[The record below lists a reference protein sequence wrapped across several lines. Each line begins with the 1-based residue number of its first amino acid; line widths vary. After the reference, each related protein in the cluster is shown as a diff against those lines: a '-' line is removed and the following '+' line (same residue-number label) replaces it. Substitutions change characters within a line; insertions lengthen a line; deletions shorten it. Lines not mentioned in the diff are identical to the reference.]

1 MDQLEL
7 PADDGQTEEKFGSNP
22 SQNENIINTLGS
34 PKTTGPATPLTT
46 SSPIATSIIDENED
60 QMPAPVNDNNEVS
73 TTPPSH
79 HSVTYGDYALVTP
92 KSSRNSLGI
101 VASGGAGGGGGGG
114 GGGERGGGGV
124 GVGVGVG
131 VVVLAA
137 GVAAGAG
144 GVGAPGIANIT
155 TSSPIHSGDNNAFST
170 INIANDENPLPQN
183 LSNISDASGNNLNES
198 QLIIGNNADN
208 VVNVINMGQQQH
220 QFQLNNQNINS
231 CCNSGNSNNNNSVD
245 AQNNANRLNT
255 QPLTAA
261 VASTATNTALPAL
274 GNNSAM
280 IPQRQSLLPWGTHSR
295 SSVVNMIPYTLATS
309 VGVTN
314 QNENND
320 NNSLRPGEIVMRN
333 LFLDFTLQA
342 EKKIELVMLESADKT
357 LSKLL
362 QRGEDQ
368 QFDQLLSALGS
379 VAEHCLPSLLH
390 TLLAWHRRQLSDAEI
405 KNDLKR
411 MEKSANASKPM
422 NGIELEFQ
430 LQRREAAVEFI
441 FCLALIE
448 ILKQLPFHPG
458 HEDLVRSIENLAF
471 KHFKYKDG
479 LQNNPNAHNIHI
491 IADLYAEVIGVLA
504 QSRFSSVRKRFM
516 NELKD
521 LRAKEPSPHTTQSII
536 SLLMGMKFFR
546 VKMVPIEEFEASFQ
560 FMHECGQYFLE
571 LKDKD
576 IKHALAGLFVEIL
589 VPVAAAVKNEV
600 NVPCVKNF
608 VELLYVQTLDASTKS
623 KHRLALFPLVTCLLC
638 VSQKT
643 FFLSN
648 WHYFLAM
655 CLSNLKNRD
664 SKMSRVALESL
675 YRLLWVYMIRIKC
688 ESNSATHSRLQS
700 IVNSLFP
707 KGSKGVVPRDTPLNI
722 FVKIIQFIAQERLD
736 FAMREI
742 VYDLLCVGRSI
753 KLILNPE
760 RMSIGLRAFLVVAD
774 SLQQKDGEPPM
785 PRTVPVLPSGNTLRV
800 KKTYIN
806 KMLTDDTARSI
817 GMSTYFPHVRRVFV
831 DILRAL
837 DVHYGRPLMM
847 TNTQNQNKE
856 PDEMLSG
863 ERKPR
868 IDLFRTC
875 VAAVPRLIPDTMT
888 PQELVDLL
896 SRLTVHMDEELRMLT
911 HQSLQTLVIDFP
923 DWRQDVVHGYT
934 QFLVRDVTDTYPQL
948 LENCTRMLFVFLN
961 IWRCAI
967 NVNGNSSTGGNNLK
981 TPTASGNVAAST
993 NITIGPTNNQG
1004 LAGAGGVINVG
1015 IGKDTATSQLSS
1027 VSNAKNTNSSAT
1039 SSITSSGISTIT
1051 QTTVINMADANKKNE
1066 IPLAT
1071 TLHFVEGYALVLLC
1085 NYRPYLRKLAAMILK
1100 EVKNLMKA
1108 LCLPENEPPLLD
1120 VIDKCCPQILEK
1132 CLPHL
1137 PQTEKTAILNATQID
1152 LQWIA
1157 ERSSGVWLGGQTDD
1171 NSKSSTSTLN
1181 LSQSSAM
1188 PQQQFDPWSVC
1199 LFGFLER
1206 DRILQ
1211 KCPSVVTQAWPI
1223 CYVRVTTLYS
1233 VIDPTPVSDNRA
1245 SLLRSSAPTKKVPT
1259 ESQKDL
1265 YLRLWRNQVAM
1276 AMRLVPQIPSVAIR
1290 CASPDLSLSLQDQSD
1305 SRSLSDSLD
1314 NIPSNVFGPEGI
1326 VTRFTLPLSYGRKE
1340 ARQKRLGSSPDS
1352 LNADRSDKSALGS
1365 ASPQALYK
1373 LVVPLLR
1380 CEVADVR
1387 DAAVNALGMINHDA
1401 LKDIME
1407 ELVVYIREAVDR
1419 KQENMRRRRRRDAL
1433 RLQLVRVLEKIAE
1446 NGTFG
1451 VCTCVLERD
1460 TMSLHPT
1467 FVEYIEG
1474 AMQYLISE
1482 TDKDNISI
1490 REVKAHFCNFI
1501 RKMIKNFS
1509 LESCATLLTRDLK
1522 RNLFNLFATWCG
1534 LFSKPLGI
1542 TSQIGQTPEEEKLQF
1557 SALQAMSALLCC
1569 GHVFYTPY
1577 LSDDGII
1584 YKWLDMLLTS
1594 KDEKIYQLARDTVV
1608 LLLESNPDMGQLLEW
1623 VIDRCYTST
1632 SREADACFLALA
1644 SIFSARE
1651 YPCDHYTSVITVTL
1665 LMTGCP
1671 RVEIHSAA
1679 LLLLQIL
1686 DKRFFGSVGP
1696 LHTDNEKEDD
1706 KVGTLDVLLSSAYC
1720 RSQRFLSKQLA
1731 QLRPELTMS
1740 MFSEITHRFQT
1751 AREDVRTLLLQ
1762 CLLPWLHNMELV
1774 ATTVPPATPLSYI
1787 MYFPDSGTR
1796 GRREGAG
1803 STEAT
1808 EMILNNLFYI
1818 TAKFSDTH
1826 PRDIEELW
1834 GTLCQFWPNNLKV
1847 ILRYLVIMSGMAP
1860 NELLPYA
1867 KRVALYLARTC
1878 PDRLLD
1884 ELMAELQTVETLN
1897 CLIERTETP
1906 PFYRLTSMRKASSH
1920 SADGQPAGGIND
1932 SRIQDLTVEKG
1943 TIHTKRHSGEDPIK
1957 TGTCKSDSGI
1967 RAFTQSTNNRPP
1979 RGADKIRA
1987 ASGPS
1992 ILPRPEDILIND
2004 PELRQEEN
2012 VELRSAET
2020 GNVPPHPLPMP
2031 EYGGYFA
2038 PLTEFLPDV
2047 SLPISGFHR
2056 CNVAVMLL
2064 TEIVVDGIPGID
2076 WTLHLPLMLHILLLG
2091 LDHTRVIVREHC
2103 KQLCMNLLI
2112 VLAEHNDHLTVA
2124 RILLNSATTKLDL
2137 GLTVPSLPVIDNN
2150 FTESQ
2155 QEFDSYLYYMNPA
2168 CCVITPVTI
2177 GTNAMYAIQQQ
2188 QSTTNN
2194 NQMPYHTV
2202 NQQLIMVTNINTAQ
2216 QQQQQQQTQHQSIQH
2231 QHPQQPISQ
2240 LSNSSLQQLQPPSS
2254 SSQHQQTQQQ
2264 QQQQQQQQLSLQST
2278 TTSVV
2283 VVAASTTSG
2292 QNVGNT
2298 IQINPNTSENSEVP
2312 LIIADENAPPQP
2324 GPTMPIAHVI
2334 KSLLKFLAHDTC
2346 QPLWN
2351 YEDITAKVW
2360 SIKSAEQLSCFLRH
2374 IVKVFSDSYPQARIA
2389 ERWAQT
2395 ALQLGLSCSSRHY
2408 AGRCLQ
2414 IFRALNVPINS
2425 RMLSDILSRLVETV
2439 AEQGEDMQGYV
2450 TELLLTLEA
2459 AVDSLDSD
2467 FRPLDVMKDIFK
2479 STPNLNNKDGGTNSI
2494 LAGGKKS
2501 PSGMTPQSPN
2511 FSLQSHARS
2520 TSYSVSY
2527 CARKSSNSPCD
2538 KQVELRNRATCLDME
2553 RNMAKFGIASG
2564 SALSRSRSAQSLK
2577 MLGDTATQDDK
2588 MTILAQLFWL
2598 SVSLL
2603 ESDYEHE
2610 FLLALRLL
2618 TRVLHR
2624 LPLDRPDARD
2634 KVEKLQQQ
2642 LKWAGYP
2649 GVHALLLK
2657 GCTHVTTYEPTIT
2670 LLSQFAPLLN
2680 LPVCDPTQSCAFPMN
2695 VMALLP
2701 YMLLHFEDAN
2711 EICIRSAENIAQVS
2725 SELGAKLENLGT
2737 VMTLYSRKTFC
2748 KESFQWTKCVVK
2760 YLHDTY
2766 AHMGLHMLA
2775 FLIEVLEK
2783 GPPQIQVPVLNVM
2796 HCMLHYVD
2804 LSTQQAQTINS
2815 DLLRAI
2821 GKYLETVNWKDS
2833 LKILKLIVT
2842 RSSSLQVV
2850 PPSEGGSVGLS
2861 FSFYGT
2867 YPDSDMF
2874 CKKELAGRTMEFT
2887 FDVSQTP
2894 LIGRRILLKTEESS
2908 GSGGGGGGGG
2918 GSGTTTTIISNSTA
2932 TTTITSSSSNTSSTS
2947 NLHSQTSISK
2957 QSGNNNNNAHLNQQ
2971 QHNNTTAGTPNSPRR
2986 SASLSPADTAP
2997 LSGWKRPWMCQSR
3010 VRECLVNLLTTCGQR
3025 VGLPKSPSVIF
3036 SQSSDLMERQSSAA
3050 SSTEETSGP
3059 QGDLSSGSRRDDG
3072 QPDFTVFKDFD
3083 FLEYEDSIAGES
3095 TDNFNWGVRRHQ
3107 LFEGEEDIFNCSS
3120 GMGVSGIGGGAGG
3133 SIKGGHSSA
3142 LEDSFS
3148 DKTPILSKRRRQTAD
3163 DSSDEEAE
3171 SESPIDED
3179 HRQSFIKTTFNVGP
3193 PTSLSLRE
3201 RRRRNSVSRSDTSG
3215 SSAGDLGDITPCNAS
3230 PHLPSIIRF
3239 GAAVRDE
3246 AEENWRKQLQSML
3259 MNQPSAHTSELLL
3272 QLYRLIKE
3280 LTFKTISI
3288 SKEAK
3293 KFFTGIGSQLGNR
3306 ISLFTDLLS
3315 SRADPPRV
3323 WCSDNQTTTPRLF
3336 ETLRFNV
3343 LEIQEHLETFFD
3355 RKDQVLEC
3363 LDTVKSSCKLSLFNE
3378 NDVTVT
3384 GLDLATTS
3392 SIPYMPFDPAST
3404 EVVLDLGR
3412 ALYKLMFQLLLLI
3425 ESNHKISSNVV
3436 NHFRQTENM
3445 HDISDLYALVRDAL
3459 VRSVSEA
3466 ELEILDTSNSTT
3478 EGEHTPTPSPGLPMS
3493 NDEFESTLQELID
3506 GKKWLAAIT
3515 HVRQYKRISQM
3526 TTSNPNLT
3534 IFAYSNLDT
3543 RLKFDEMSIILNTY
3557 AQNIM
3562 KDRQEAFI
3570 VSKSDSELFEVYA
3583 ILSEN
3588 LYHVSS
3594 ALTTME
3600 INLKSY
3606 ANSAAC
3612 ITAGLRTADSSDV
3625 VTNL

>member
-1 MDQLEL
+1 MLWNFQWTPKKLKGTNQNPNEQHLSD
-7 PADDGQTEEKFGSNP
+7 PAASPSTASPANNSN
-22 SQNENIINTLGS
+22 NNAAAG
-34 PKTTGPATPLTT
+34 AATT
-46 SSPIATSIIDENED
+46 STAT
-60 QMPAPVNDNNEVS
+60 V
-73 TTPPSH
+73 TTA
-79 HSVTYGDYALVTP
+79 V
-92 KSSRNSLGI
+92 
-101 VASGGAGGGGGGG
+101 GGAGAGGAGA
-114 GGGERGGGGV
+114 
-124 GVGVGVG
+124 GVGVG
-131 VVVLAA
+131 VVTPTKSPQRNAFQEDAYQANL
-137 GVAAGAG
+137 AG
-144 GVGAPGIANIT
+144 GDSVDNIESAQLDCGNPSGGSPGQRHSINSAEYTSTPKTTRSGPNGSNTASGT
-155 TSSPIHSGDNNAFST
+155 TSPINYQLPGDDYPYG
-170 INIANDENPLPQN
+170 IEY
-183 LSNISDASGNNLNES
+183 ES
-198 QLIIGNNADN
+198 QQLLY
-208 VVNVINMGQQQH
+208 QQQ
-220 QFQLNNQNINS
+220 QQQQQQQSQQQQQQQL
-231 CCNSGNSNNNNSVD
+231 
-245 AQNNANRLNT
+245 
-255 QPLTAA
+255 PLGDVEQSSA
-261 VASTATNTALPAL
+261 VTYQSLPASRQSYASPPAL
-274 GNNSAM
+274 I
-280 IPQRQSLLPWGTHSR
+280 IPQRQSLLPWGAHSR
-295 SSVVNMIPYTLATS
+295 SSIINVLPSYTQAEMHALAARVASVETS
-309 VGVTN
+309 AP
-314 QNENND
+314 
-320 NNSLRPGEIVMRN
+320 RPGEIVMRN
-333 LFLDFTLQA
+333 LFSDFTAQA
-342 EKKIELVMLESADKT
+342 EKKIELVMLESADKN

-390 TLLAWHRRQLSDAEI
+390 TLLAWHRRQLSDMEI
-405 KNDLKR
+405 KNDLK
-411 MEKSANASKPM
+411 KPAPSGSSSQAAT
-422 NGIELEFQ
+422 NKPTVDLDFQ

-448 ILKQLPFHPG
+448 ILKQLPYHPG

-479 LQNNPNAHNIHI
+479 LQNNPNALNIHM

-504 QSRFSSVRKRFM
+504 QSRFASVRKRFM
-516 NELKD
+516 SELKE
-521 LRAKEPSPHTTQSII
+521 LRGKEVSPTTTQSII

-571 LKDKD
+571 VKDKD

-643 FFLSN
+643 FFLTN

-664 SKMSRVALESL
+664 AKMSRVALESL
-675 YRLLWVYMIRIKC
+675 FRLLWVYMIRIKC

-774 SLQQKDGEPPM
+774 SLQQKAGEPPM

-800 KKTYIN
+800 KKTFN
-806 KMLTDDTARSI
+806 KMYVLLTDDTAKSI

-888 PQELVDLL
+888 PHELVDML
-896 SRLTVHMDEELRMLT
+896 SRLSVHMDEELRILT
-911 HQSLQTLVIDFP
+911 HQSLTTLVIDFP

-948 LENCTRMLFVFLN
+948 LENCTRILFTFLN
-961 IWRCAI
+961 IWRCAT
-967 NVNGNSSTGGNNLK
+967 NVNGNNTTSAPSGATNVVNTSQAK
-981 TPTASGNVAAST
+981 MTTATTTTTVVQATVVQVTSAPA
-993 NITIGPTNNQG
+993 
-1004 LAGAGGVINVG
+1004 
-1015 IGKDTATSQLSS
+1015 KDTASSQLS
-1027 VSNAKNTNSSAT
+1027 KQQHLNTASSAA
-1039 SSITSSGISTIT
+1039 SSITTSSGMSSIT
-1051 QTTVINMADANKKNE
+1051 QHTVLNMASDVGKKNE

-1071 TLHFVEGYALVLLC
+1071 TLHFVEGFALVLLC
-1085 NYRPYLRKLAAMILK
+1085 NYRTYLRKLAALILK
-1100 EVKNLMKA
+1100 EVKNLMRA
-1108 LCLPENEPPLLD
+1108 LGIPETEPPLID
-1120 VIDKCCPQILEK
+1120 VMDRCVPGIIEK
-1132 CLPHL
+1132 CLPQL
-1137 PQTEKTAILNATQID
+1137 PQTEKTAILNANCID

-1157 ERSSGVWLGGQTDD
+1157 ERSSGVWLAGLTDD

-1181 LSQSSAM
+1181 LSQSSSTPNASATAASS
-1188 PQQQFDPWSVC
+1188 PQPQFDPWATC
-1199 LFGFLER
+1199 LFGLLER
-1206 DRILQ
+1206 QNVLQ
-1211 KCPSVVTQAWPI
+1211 QCPSAVAQAWPI
-1223 CYVRVTTLYS
+1223 CFTRLNALYS

-1259 ESQKDL
+1259 ESQKDS
-1265 YLRLWRNQVAM
+1265 YLRLWRNQVAC
-1276 AMRLVPQIPSVAIR
+1276 AMRLVPQIPSVAVR
-1290 CASPDLSLSLQDQSD
+1290 CASPDLSLS
-1305 SRSLSDSLD
+1305 
-1314 NIPSNVFGPEGI
+1314 
-1326 VTRFTLPLSYGRKE
+1326 
-1340 ARQKRLGSSPDS
+1340 SSPDS
-1352 LNADRSDKSALGS
+1352 LNADRSDKSAMGS

-1380 CEVADVR
+1380 CEVVDVR
-1387 DAAVNALGMINHDA
+1387 DAAVNALGLINHDA
-1401 LKDIME
+1401 LKDLME
-1407 ELVVYIREAVDR
+1407 ELVVYIREAVDC

-1433 RLQLVRVLEKIAE
+1433 RLQVVRVLEKIAE

-1451 VCTCVLERD
+1451 VSTCVLERD

-1467 FVEYIEG
+1467 FVLYISG
-1474 AMQYLISE
+1474 AMGYLTSE
-1482 TDKDNISI
+1482 TDKDNLSI

-1501 RKMIKNFS
+1501 RKMIKNFP
-1509 LESCATLLTRDLK
+1509 LEACATLLSRVLK
-1522 RNLFNLFATWCG
+1522 RNLFNLFAAWCG
-1534 LFSKPLGI
+1534 SFSKPLGY
-1542 TSQIGQTPEEEKLQF
+1542 TMQSDHTLEEEKLQF

-1569 GHVFYTPY
+1569 GQIFNPSY
-1577 LSDDGII
+1577 LQDDSII

-1594 KDEKIYQLARDTVV
+1594 KNEKIYQLARDTVV
-1608 LLLESNPDMGQLLEW
+1608 LLLESNPDIGQLLEW

-1632 SREADACFLALA
+1632 PREADACFLALA
-1644 SIFSARE
+1644 SIFSAKE

-1671 RVEIHSAA
+1671 RVEVHATA
-1679 LLLLQIL
+1679 LQLLQIL
-1686 DKRFFGSVGP
+1686 DKRFFGSVVGT
-1696 LHTDNEKEDD
+1696 LHSDSDKEDD

-1740 MFSEITHRFQT
+1740 IFSEITHRFQS
-1751 AREDVRTLLLQ
+1751 AREDVRALLLQ
-1762 CLLPWLHNMELV
+1762 CLLPWLQNMELV
-1774 ATTVPPATPLSYI
+1774 ATSVPPATPLSYI

-1796 GRREGAG
+1796 GRREGTG

-1818 TAKFSDTH
+1818 TAKFSDAH

-1860 NELLPYA
+1860 TELLPYA
-1867 KRVALYLARTC
+1867 KRVALYLVRSC

-1920 SADGQPAGGIND
+1920 SADGQAAGGIND
-1932 SRIQDLTVEKG
+1932 SRIQDLAVEKG

-1957 TGTCKSDSGI
+1957 IGTCKSDSGI
-1967 RAFTQSTNNRPP
+1967 RAYTQAAAAAAAAAVTPGSSGNRPP

-2012 VELRSAET
+2012 VELRGTSDAAPN
-2020 GNVPPHPLPMP
+2020 GHPHPLPMP

-2064 TEIVVDGIPGID
+2064 TDIVVDGIPGID
-2076 WTLHLPLMLHILLLG
+2076 WTLHLPLMLHILFLG
-2091 LDHTRVIVREHC
+2091 LDHTRIIVREHC
-2103 KQLCMNLLI
+2103 KQLCVNLLI

-2124 RILLNSATTKLDL
+2124 RILLNSETSKLDL
-2137 GLTVPSLPVIDNN
+2137 GLTVPALPVIDNN
-2150 FTESQ
+2150 FTELHQ
-2155 QEFDSYLYYMNPA
+2155 QFDSYLLHVSPQAAAYALQHNLSSSTIIA
-2168 CCVITPVTI
+2168 AHQQNLSQTP
-2177 GTNAMYAIQQQ
+2177 
-2188 QSTTNN
+2188 QS
-2194 NQMPYHTV
+2194 
-2202 NQQLIMVTNINTAQ
+2202 
-2216 QQQQQQQTQHQSIQH
+2216 
-2231 QHPQQPISQ
+2231 QQPTGSQ
-2240 LSNSSLQQLQPPSS
+2240 NGQ
-2254 SSQHQQTQQQ
+2254 
-2264 QQQQQQQQLSLQST
+2264 T
-2278 TTSVV
+2278 TTPPGLTATP
-2283 VVAASTTSG
+2283 AAM
-2292 QNVGNT
+2292 
-2298 IQINPNTSENSEVP
+2298 QINPNNSENSEVP
-2312 LIIADENAPPQP
+2312 LIHPDEHAPPQP
-2324 GPTMPIAHVI
+2324 GPSMPIAHVI
-2334 KSLLKFLAHDTC
+2334 KSLLKFLAQDTC

-2360 SIKSAEQLSCFLRH
+2360 AVKSAEQLSCFLKH
-2374 IVKVFSDSYPQARIA
+2374 MVKVFADSYPQARIA

-2479 STPNLNNKDGGTNSI
+2479 STPNLNNKDGGPNSI
-2494 LAGGKKS
+2494 LPGKKS
-2501 PSGMTPQSPN
+2501 PSGMTPQSSNYSIP
-2511 FSLQSHARS
+2511 SHGRS

-2527 CARKSSNSPCD
+2527 CGRKANNSPCD
-2538 KQVELRNRATCLDME
+2538 KQVELRNRSSGIDLE
-2553 RNMAKFGIASG
+2553 RSVVCKFGVGGGGAG

-2610 FLLALRLL
+2610 FMLALRLL

-2642 LKWAGYP
+2642 LKWTAYP

-2657 GCTHVTTYEPTIT
+2657 GCTHSATYEPTIT
-2670 LLSQFAPLLN
+2670 LLSQFAPLLT

-2695 VMALLP
+2695 VIALLP
-2701 YMLLHFEDAN
+2701 YMLLHYEDAN

-2725 SELGAKLENLGT
+2725 TELGAKLENLGT

-2766 AHMGLHMLA
+2766 AHMGLHMVA

-2783 GPPQIQVPVLNVM
+2783 GPQQVQVPVLNVI

-2804 LSTQQAQTINS
+2804 LSAPQAQSINA

-2821 GKYLETVNWKDS
+2821 GKYLDTAYWKDS

-2850 PPSEGGSVGLS
+2850 PPSDGSSAGLS
-2861 FSFYGT
+2861 FSFYGA

-2894 LIGRRILLKTEESS
+2894 LIGRRILLKTEEPVAGGAVSTTGSS
-2908 GSGGGGGGGG
+2908 SL
-2918 GSGTTTTIISNSTA
+2918 NSTLTNA
-2932 TTTITSSSSNTSSTS
+2932 TTVTVAPSAAQQQTNVQMQQQRANT
-2947 NLHSQTSISK
+2947 NVAALAAAAAAQHQ
-2957 QSGNNNNNAHLNQQ
+2957 QQ
-2971 QHNNTTAGTPNSPRR
+2971 QHAIGAGSSVVGTPNSPRR
-2986 SASLSPADTAP
+2986 SASLSPADTVP
-2997 LSGWKRPWMCQSR
+2997 LSGWKRPWMSQCR

-3107 LFEGEEDIFNCSS
+3107 LFEGDEDRLNC
-3120 GMGVSGIGGGAGG
+3120 GSGIGG

-3142 LEDSFS
+3142 FEDSFS
-3148 DKTPILSKRRRQTAD
+3148 DKTPILSKRKRQIAD

-3171 SESPIDED
+3171 SESPLDED
-3179 HRQSFIKTTFNVGP
+3179 HRQSFLKSGYSAVP

-3215 SSAGDLGDITPCNAS
+3215 SSAGDLGDLTPCNAS
-3230 PHLPSIIRF
+3230 PHLPGIIRF
-3239 GAAVRDE
+3239 SAAIHDE
-3246 AEENWRKQLQSML
+3246 AEENWRRQVQALL
-3259 MNQPSAHTSELLL
+3259 VNQPSAHTSELLQ

-3280 LTFKTISI
+3280 LTFKTVNI

-3315 SRADPPRV
+3315 SRADPPQV
-3323 WCSDNQTTTPRLF
+3323 WCSDLQATSPKLF

-3343 LEIQEHLETFFD
+3343 LEVQEHLETFFD

-3363 LDTVKSSCKLSLFNE
+3363 LDAVKTSCKLSLFNE
-3378 NDVTVT
+3378 ADVAAS
-3384 GLDLATTS
+3384 GLELPSTS
-3392 SIPYMPFDPAST
+3392 SIVYMPFDPAST

-3412 ALYKLMFQLLLLI
+3412 SLYKLMFQLLLLI

-3436 NHFRQTENM
+3436 NHFRMNEDM

-3459 VRSVSEA
+3459 VRYISEA
-3466 ELEILDTSNSTT
+3466 ELDCLESSTST
-3478 EGEHTPTPSPGLPMS
+3478 EGEHTPTPSPGLPMTPE
-3493 NDEFESTLQELID
+3493 EFEAALTEHIDLQR
-3506 GKKWLAAIT
+3506 WPSAIA
-3515 HVRQYKRISQM
+3515 HVRQYRRISTLNASGYQ
-3526 TTSNPNLT
+3526 NVT
-3534 IFAYSNLDT
+3534 IFSYNSADN
-3543 RLKFDEMSIILNTY
+3543 RQKWDEMSVILNAY
-3557 AQNIM
+3557 AHGIM
-3562 KDRQEAFI
+3562 KDRTEAFI
-3570 VSKSDSELFEVYA
+3570 VSKSDSELFEIYA

-3594 ALTTME
+3594 ALTNME
-3600 INLKSY
+3600 ISMKSY
-3606 ANSAAC
+3606 SAGSASGNSHRSEQD
-3612 ITAGLRTADSSDV
+3612 I

>member
-1 MDQLEL
+1 MEQQTLELQQTQLEAFL
-7 PADDGQTEEKFGSNP
+7 DASGSGSNNNGTAVVNNAGTN
-22 SQNENIINTLGS
+22 QNANEQHVSEAATVVAAATAVGS
-34 PKTTGPATPLTT
+34 PISNLTQTAATTTAAAAAAAGTLTAATT
-46 SSPIATSIIDENED
+46 STGISE
-60 QMPAPVNDNNEVS
+60 S
-73 TTPPSH
+73 TTAGTAGNTTTPTRSPQRSVVYH
-79 HSVTYGDYALVTP
+79 EDATFDSIDNESSPLDTNSGSPGQRHSINSSEYNSTP
-92 KSSRNSLGI
+92 KSARN
-101 VASGGAGGGGGGG
+101 GGT
-114 GGGERGGGGV
+114 
-124 GVGVGVG
+124 
-131 VVVLAA
+131 
-137 GVAAGAG
+137 AGA
-144 GVGAPGIANIT
+144 ISANGSGT
-155 TSSPIHSGDNNAFST
+155 TSPINYQILADDYSYS
-170 INIANDENPLPQN
+170 IEY
-183 LSNISDASGNNLNES
+183 ES
-198 QLIIGNNADN
+198 Q
-208 VVNVINMGQQQH
+208 QQQ
-220 QFQLNNQNINS
+220 QQQQQQSQQQPTLGVSQLQES
-231 CCNSGNSNNNNSVD
+231 LATSSVQ
-245 AQNNANRLNT
+245 ATSATISYSTNR
-255 QPLTAA
+255 QSY
-261 VASTATNTALPAL
+261 ASPPAALPPL
-274 GNNSAM
+274 I
-280 IPQRQSLLPWGTHSR
+280 IPQRQSLLPWGAHSR
-295 SSVVNMIPYTLATS
+295 SSIINVLPSYTQAEMHALAAS
-309 VGVTN
+309 VASVELTAP
-314 QNENND
+314 
-320 NNSLRPGEIVMRN
+320 RPGEIVMRN
-333 LFLDFTLQA
+333 LFSDFTAQA
-342 EKKIELVMLESADKT
+342 EKKIELVMLESADKN

-390 TLLAWHRRQLSDAEI
+390 TLLAWHRRQLSDMEI
-405 KNDLKR
+405 KNDLKKPATGSSVQSVN
-411 MEKSANASKPM
+411 KSTVD
-422 NGIELEFQ
+422 LDFQ

-471 KHFKYKDG
+471 KHFKYRDG
-479 LQNNPNAHNIHI
+479 LQNNPNAHNIHM

-504 QSRFSSVRKRFM
+504 QSRFGSVRKRFM
-516 NELKD
+516 SELKE
-521 LRAKEPSPHTTQSII
+521 LRGKEASPNTTQSII

-571 LKDKD
+571 VKDKD

-643 FFLSN
+643 FFLTN

-664 SKMSRVALESL
+664 AKMSRVALESL

-753 KLILNPE
+753 KVILNPE
-760 RMSIGLRAFLVVAD
+760 RMSIGLRAFMVVAD

-806 KMLTDDTARSI
+806 KLITDDTARSI
-817 GMSTYFPHVRRVFV
+817 GMSAYFPHVRRVFV

-837 DVHYGRPLMM
+837 DVHCGRPLMM

-875 VAAVPRLIPDTMT
+875 VASVPRLIPDTMT
-888 PQELVDLL
+888 AQELVDLL
-896 SRLTVHMDEELRMLT
+896 SRLTVHMDEELRILT
-911 HQSLQTLVIDFP
+911 HQSLQTLMIDFP

-948 LENCTRMLFVFLN
+948 LENCTRILFVFLN

-967 NVNGNSSTGGNNLK
+967 IVNGTTVAGGGNTTSNTGTGGNTVPN
-981 TPTASGNVAAST
+981 AA
-993 NITIGPTNNQG
+993 GV
-1004 LAGAGGVINVG
+1004 AGAGGVNTVQQKLGGTAPTITTAAGPSSTAATAAATAPVA
-1015 IGKDTATSQLSS
+1015 GKETTNSQLS
-1027 VSNAKNTNSSAT
+1027 KQQHLNTASSAT
-1039 SSITSSGISTIT
+1039 SSITTSSGMSSIT
-1051 QTTVINMADANKKNE
+1051 QHTVLNMVANDVGKKNE
-1066 IPLAT
+1066 IPLVT
-1071 TLHFVEGYALVLLC
+1071 TLHFVEGFALVLLC

-1100 EVKNLMKA
+1100 EVKNLMRV
-1108 LCLPENEPPLLD
+1108 LGIPETEPPLID
-1120 VIDKCCPQILEK
+1120 VMDRCCPQIVEK
-1132 CLPHL
+1132 CLPQL
-1137 PQTEKTAILNATQID
+1137 PQAEKTAILNANCID

-1157 ERSSGVWLGGQTDD
+1157 ERSSGVWLAGLTDD

-1181 LSQSSAM
+1181 LSQTSSSAVAATATAASSAQ
-1188 PQQQFDPWSVC
+1188 PQFDPWATC
-1199 LFGFLER
+1199 LFGLLER
-1206 DRILQ
+1206 QRVLQ
-1211 KCPSVVTQAWPI
+1211 QCPSAVAQAWPI
-1223 CYVRVTTLYS
+1223 CYARLNALYS

-1245 SLLRSSAPTKKVPT
+1245 SLLRGSAPTKKMPT
-1259 ESQKDL
+1259 ESQKDS
-1265 YLRLWRNQVAM
+1265 YMRLWRNQVAC
-1276 AMRLVPQIPSVAIR
+1276 AMRLVPQIPSVAVR

-1352 LNADRSDKSALGS
+1352 LNADRSDKSAMGS

-1380 CEVADVR
+1380 CEAIDVR

-1401 LKDIME
+1401 LKDLME

-1433 RLQLVRVLEKIAE
+1433 RLQVVRVLEKIAE

-1451 VCTCVLERD
+1451 VSTCVLERD

-1474 AMQYLISE
+1474 AMAYLMAE
-1482 TDKDNISI
+1482 TDKDNLSI

-1509 LESCATLLTRDLK
+1509 LESCATLLSRDLK

-1534 LFSKPLGI
+1534 NFSKPLSI
-1542 TSQIGQTPEEEKLQF
+1542 SSQIGQTLEEEKLQF

-1569 GHVFYTPY
+1569 GHIFYTPH
-1577 LSDDGII
+1577 LQDDGII
-1584 YKWLDMLLTS
+1584 YKWLDLLLTS

-1632 SREADACFLALA
+1632 PREADACFLALA
-1644 SIFSARE
+1644 SIFSAKE

-1671 RVEIHSAA
+1671 RVEVHATA
-1679 LLLLQIL
+1679 LQLLQIL
-1686 DKRFFGSVGP
+1686 DKRFFGSVVGT
-1696 LHTDNEKEDD
+1696 LHSDNEKEDD
-1706 KVGTLDVLLSSAYC
+1706 TKVVGTLDVLLSSAYC

-1740 MFSEITHRFQT
+1740 IFSEITHRFQS
-1751 AREDVRTLLLQ
+1751 AREDVRALLLQ
-1762 CLLPWLHNMELV
+1762 CLLPWLQNMELV
-1774 ATTVPPATPLSYI
+1774 ATSVPPATPLSYI

-1796 GRREGAG
+1796 GRREGTG

-1818 TAKFSDTH
+1818 TAKFSDAH

-1860 NELLPYA
+1860 TELLPYA
-1867 KRVALYLARTC
+1867 KRVALYLARSC

-1920 SADGQPAGGIND
+1920 SADGQAVGGIND
-1932 SRIQDLTVEKG
+1932 SRTQDLTVEKG

-1957 TGTCKSDSGI
+1957 IGTCKSDSGI
-1967 RAFTQSTNNRPP
+1967 RAYTQAAAAAAAAAVTPIAGGSRPP

-2012 VELRSAET
+2012 VELRNASEAPT
-2020 GNVPPHPLPMP
+2020 NAHPHPLPMP

-2064 TEIVVDGIPGID
+2064 TDIVVDGIPGID
-2076 WTLHLPLMLHILLLG
+2076 WTLHLPLMLHILFLG
-2091 LDHTRVIVREHC
+2091 LDHTRIIVREHC
-2103 KQLCMNLLI
+2103 KQLCVNLLI

-2124 RILLNSATTKLDL
+2124 RILLNSETSKLDL
-2137 GLTVPSLPVIDNN
+2137 GLTVPALPVIDNN
-2150 FTESQ
+2150 FTELHQ
-2155 QEFDSYLYYMNPA
+2155 QFDSYLLHVSPQAAAYALHHNLSSSTIIA
-2168 CCVITPVTI
+2168 ASHVT
-2177 GTNAMYAIQQQ
+2177 
-2188 QSTTNN
+2188 
-2194 NQMPYHTV
+2194 
-2202 NQQLIMVTNINTAQ
+2202 NQQTLP
-2216 QQQQQQQTQHQSIQH
+2216 QTPQNL
-2231 QHPQQPISQ
+2231 QQPSPAQ
-2240 LSNSSLQQLQPPSS
+2240 NAALSATPP
-2254 SSQHQQTQQQ
+2254 T
-2264 QQQQQQQQLSLQST
+2264 LAT
-2278 TTSVV
+2278 TP
-2283 VVAASTTSG
+2283 AAL
-2292 QNVGNT
+2292 
-2298 IQINPNTSENSEVP
+2298 QINPNNTENSEVP
-2312 LIIADENAPPQP
+2312 LINADEHAPPQP
-2324 GPTMPIAHVI
+2324 GPSMPIAHVI

-2360 SIKSAEQLSCFLRH
+2360 AVKSAEQLSCFLKH
-2374 IVKVFSDSYPQARIA
+2374 MVKVFADSYPQARIA

-2479 STPNLNNKDGGTNSI
+2479 STPNLNNKDGGPNSI
-2494 LAGGKKS
+2494 LPGKKS
-2501 PSGMTPQSPN
+2501 PSGMTPQSSNYSIP
-2511 FSLQSHARS
+2511 SHGRS

-2527 CARKSSNSPCD
+2527 CGRKANNSPCD
-2538 KQVELRNRATCLDME
+2538 KQVELRNRASGIELE
-2553 RNMAKFGIASG
+2553 RSVVCKFGGVGVGAG

-2610 FLLALRLL
+2610 FMLALRLL

-2642 LKWAGYP
+2642 LKWTAYP

-2657 GCTHVTTYEPTIT
+2657 GCTHSATYEPTIT
-2670 LLSQFAPLLN
+2670 LLSQFAPLLS

-2695 VMALLP
+2695 VIALLP
-2701 YMLLHFEDAN
+2701 YMLLHYEDAN
-2711 EICIRSAENIAQVS
+2711 EICIRSAENIAHVS
-2725 SELGAKLENLGT
+2725 TELGAKLENLGT

-2783 GPPQIQVPVLNVM
+2783 GPQQVQVPVLNVI

-2804 LSTQQAQTINS
+2804 LSAPQAQTINA

-2821 GKYLETVNWKDS
+2821 GKYLDTVNWKDS

-2850 PPSEGGSVGLS
+2850 PPSDGSSAGLS
-2861 FSFYGT
+2861 FSFYSA

-2894 LIGRRILLKTEESS
+2894 LIGRRILLKTEEPNLVGG
-2908 GSGGGGGGGG
+2908 GSGGGA
-2918 GSGTTTTIISNSTA
+2918 SGTGNSSLNSTLTNA
-2932 TTTITSSSSNTSSTS
+2932 TTVTVAPAQQASAQLQQQRAHSNVAAIAASAVAA
-2947 NLHSQTSISK
+2947 Q
-2957 QSGNNNNNAHLNQQ
+2957 QQQQQQQ
-2971 QHNNTTAGTPNSPRR
+2971 QHLLQQQQQQQQQQQHVVGGLGSIVGTPNSPRR
-2986 SASLSPADTAP
+2986 SASLSPADTVP
-2997 LSGWKRPWMCQSR
+2997 LSGWKRPWMSQCR

-3025 VGLPKSPSVIF
+3025 VGLPKSPSDDFINSICSKVIF

-3107 LFEGEEDIFNCSS
+3107 FVGDEECLNC
-3120 GMGVSGIGGGAGG
+3120 GSGIGG

-3148 DKTPILSKRRRQTAD
+3148 DKTPILSKRKRQTAD
-3163 DSSDEEAE
+3163 DSSDEEGE
-3171 SESPIDED
+3171 SESPLDDD
-3179 HRQSFIKTTFNVGP
+3179 HRQSFLKNCFSAVP

-3230 PHLPSIIRF
+3230 PHLQGIIRF
-3239 GAAVRDE
+3239 GAAIRDE
-3246 AEENWRKQLQSML
+3246 AEENWRRQLQSML
-3259 MNQPSAHTSELLL
+3259 VNQPSAHTSELLM

-3323 WCSDNQTTTPRLF
+3323 WCSELQTTTPKLF
-3336 ETLRFNV
+3336 EMLRFNV
-3343 LEIQEHLETFFD
+3343 LEVQEHLETFFD

-3363 LDTVKSSCKLSLFNE
+3363 LDAVKTSCKLSLFNE
-3378 NDVTVT
+3378 SDVAAS
-3384 GLDLATTS
+3384 GLEMPSSSS
-3392 SIPYMPFDPAST
+3392 SIAYMPFDPAST

-3412 ALYKLMFQLLLLI
+3412 SLYKLMFQLLLLI

-3436 NHFRQTENM
+3436 NHFRVNEDM

-3459 VRSVSEA
+3459 VRCTTEA
-3466 ELEILDTSNSTT
+3466 EIDCLESSTST
-3478 EGEHTPTPSPGLPMS
+3478 EGEHTPTPSPGLPMTQE
-3493 NDEFESTLQELID
+3493 EFEASLHEHIGLQR
-3506 GKKWLAAIT
+3506 WSSAIS
-3515 HVRQYKRISQM
+3515 HVRQYRRVSTLNAGDQ
-3526 TTSNPNLT
+3526 SLT
-3534 IFAYSNLDT
+3534 IFSYGNIDS
-3543 RLKFDEMSIILNTY
+3543 RIKFDEMTIILNAY
-3557 AQNIM
+3557 AHSIM
-3562 KDRQEAFI
+3562 KDRTEDFI

-3594 ALTTME
+3594 ALTNME
-3600 INLKSY
+3600 INMKSY
-3606 ANSAAC
+3606 HMG
-3612 ITAGLRTADSSDV
+3612 AGSNNLHRSEQDI

>member
-1 MDQLEL
+1 MDPLEFQ
-7 PADDGQTEEKFGSNP
+7 DDLFASEGTNQNP
-22 SQNENIINTLGS
+22 NEPHLCDPVGS
-34 PKTTGPATPLTT
+34 PSSASPNTSNTTAVTAT
-46 SSPIATSIIDENED
+46 
-60 QMPAPVNDNNEVS
+60 
-73 TTPPSH
+73 
-79 HSVTYGDYALVTP
+79 
-92 KSSRNSLGI
+92 
-101 VASGGAGGGGGGG
+101 GGAGGGGGGG
-114 GGGERGGGGV
+114 TGGGV
-124 GVGVGVG
+124 GTVTPTKSPQRNA
-131 VVVLAA
+131 LFQEDAYQTA
-137 GVAAGAG
+137 LAG
-144 GVGAPGIANIT
+144 GDSVDNIEAAAAASAQLDGNPSGGSPGQRHSINSAEYTSTPKTSRSGNGNGNGPSGSGT
-155 TSSPIHSGDNNAFST
+155 TSPINYQ
-170 INIANDENPLPQN
+170 LPADDYPYG
-183 LSNISDASGNNLNES
+183 IEYES
-198 QLIIGNNADN
+198 QQLQYQQQQQQ
-208 VVNVINMGQQQH
+208 QQQH
-220 QFQLNNQNINS
+220 PAPQHQQLPVAEQTPAITYQN
-231 CCNSGNSNNNNSVD
+231 
-245 AQNNANRLNT
+245 
-255 QPLTAA
+255 
-261 VASTATNTALPAL
+261 LPASRQSYVSPPAL
-274 GNNSAM
+274 V
-280 IPQRQSLLPWGTHSR
+280 IPQRQSLLPWGAHSR
-295 SSVVNMIPYTLATS
+295 SSIINVLPSYTQAEMHALAAS
-309 VGVTN
+309 VASV
-314 QNENND
+314 EL
-320 NNSLRPGEIVMRN
+320 SAPRPGEIVMRN
-333 LFLDFTLQA
+333 LFSDFTVQA
-342 EKKIELVMLESADKT
+342 EKKIELVMLESADKN

-390 TLLAWHRRQLSDAEI
+390 TLLAWHRRQLSDMEI
-405 KNDLKR
+405 KNDLK
-411 MEKSANASKPM
+411 KPPPSGCVNSQSAGNKTI
-422 NGIELEFQ
+422 GDLDFQ

-458 HEDLVRSIENLAF
+458 HEDLVHSIENLAF

-479 LQNNPNAHNIHI
+479 LQNNPNAHNIHM

-504 QSRFSSVRKRFM
+504 QSRFGSVRKRFM
-516 NELKD
+516 SELKE
-521 LRAKEPSPHTTQSII
+521 LRGKEVSPTTTQSII

-571 LKDKD
+571 VKDKD

-643 FFLSN
+643 FFLTN

-664 SKMSRVALESL
+664 AKMSRVALESL

-774 SLQQKDGEPPM
+774 SLQQKAGEPPM
-785 PRTVPVLPSGNTLRV
+785 PRTVPALPSGNTLRV

-888 PQELVDLL
+888 AHELVDLL
-896 SRLTVHMDEELRMLT
+896 SRLTVHMDEELRILT
-911 HQSLQTLVIDFP
+911 HQSLTTLVIDFP

-948 LENCTRMLFVFLN
+948 LENCTRILFNFLN
-961 IWRCAI
+961 FWRCAI
-967 NVNGNSSTGGNNLK
+967 IVNGGN
-981 TPTASGNVAAST
+981 TTASAANTSSSAA
-993 NITIGPTNNQG
+993 NPAQPK
-1004 LAGAGGVINVG
+1004 AGTVVQATVVQATVVQAAPA
-1015 IGKDTATSQLSS
+1015 KDTASSQLS
-1027 VSNAKNTNSSAT
+1027 KQQHLNTASSAA
-1039 SSITSSGISTIT
+1039 SSITTSSGMSSIT
-1051 QTTVINMADANKKNE
+1051 QHTVLNMASDAGKKNE

-1071 TLHFVEGYALVLLC
+1071 TLHFVEGFALVLLC

-1100 EVKNLMKA
+1100 EVKNLMRA
-1108 LCLPENEPPLLD
+1108 LGIPETEPPLID
-1120 VIDKCCPQILEK
+1120 VMDRCVPAIVEK
-1132 CLPHL
+1132 CLPLL
-1137 PQTEKTAILNATQID
+1137 PQTEKTAILNANCID

-1157 ERSSGVWLGGQTDD
+1157 ERTSGVWLAGLTDD

-1181 LSQSSAM
+1181 LSQSSSTPNASAAAAST
-1188 PQQQFDPWSVC
+1188 PQPQFDPWATC
-1199 LFGFLER
+1199 LFGLLER
-1206 DRILQ
+1206 QRILQ
-1211 KCPSVVTQAWPI
+1211 QCPSAVAQAWPI
-1223 CYVRVTTLYS
+1223 CFTRLNALFS

-1259 ESQKDL
+1259 ESQKDS
-1265 YLRLWRNQVAM
+1265 YLRLWRNQVAC
-1276 AMRLVPQIPSVAIR
+1276 AMRLVPQIPSVAVR

-1352 LNADRSDKSALGS
+1352 LNADRSDKSAMGS
-1365 ASPQALYK
+1365 ASPHALYK

-1380 CEVADVR
+1380 CEVVDVR
-1387 DAAVNALGMINHDA
+1387 DAAVNALGLINHDA
-1401 LKDIME
+1401 LKDLME

-1433 RLQLVRVLEKIAE
+1433 RLQVVRVLEKIAE

-1451 VCTCVLERD
+1451 VSTCVLERD

-1474 AMQYLISE
+1474 AMAYLMAE
-1482 TDKDNISI
+1482 TDKDNLSI

-1509 LESCATLLTRDLK
+1509 LESCATLLSRDLK

-1534 LFSKPLGI
+1534 SFSKPLSI
-1542 TSQIGQTPEEEKLQF
+1542 TSQIGQTLEEEKLQF

-1569 GHVFYTPY
+1569 GHIFYPPH
-1577 LSDDGII
+1577 LQDDGMTAT
-1584 YKWLDMLLTS
+1584 YKWLDLLLTS

-1632 SREADACFLALA
+1632 PREADACFLALA
-1644 SIFSARE
+1644 SIFSAKE

-1671 RVEIHSAA
+1671 RVEVHATA
-1679 LLLLQIL
+1679 LQLLQIL
-1686 DKRFFGSVGP
+1686 DKRFFGSVVGT
-1696 LHTDNEKEDD
+1696 LHSDNEKEDD

-1740 MFSEITHRFQT
+1740 IFSEITHRFQS
-1751 AREDVRTLLLQ
+1751 AREDVRALLLQ
-1762 CLLPWLHNMELV
+1762 CLLPWLQNMELV
-1774 ATTVPPATPLSYI
+1774 ATSVPPATPLSYI

-1796 GRREGAG
+1796 GRREGTG

-1818 TAKFSDTH
+1818 TAKFSDAH

-1860 NELLPYA
+1860 TELLPYA
-1867 KRVALYLARTC
+1867 KRVALYLARSC

-1920 SADGQPAGGIND
+1920 SADGQAVGGIND
-1932 SRIQDLTVEKG
+1932 SRIQDLAVEKG

-1957 TGTCKSDSGI
+1957 IGTCKSDSGI
-1967 RAFTQSTNNRPP
+1967 RAYTHAAAAAAAAAVTPGSNGSRPP

-2012 VELRSAET
+2012 VELRGTSDAAA
-2020 GNVPPHPLPMP
+2020 NAHPHPLPMP

-2064 TEIVVDGIPGID
+2064 TDIVVDGIPAID
-2076 WTLHLPLMLHILLLG
+2076 WTLHLPLMLHILFLG
-2091 LDHTRVIVREHC
+2091 LDHTRIIVREHC
-2103 KQLCMNLLI
+2103 KQLCVNLLI

-2124 RILLNSATTKLDL
+2124 RILLNSETSKLDL
-2137 GLTVPSLPVIDNN
+2137 GLTVPALPVIDNN
-2150 FTESQ
+2150 FTELHQ
-2155 QEFDSYLYYMNPA
+2155 QFDSYLLHVSPQAAAYALQHNLSSSTIIAAHTSSASGSNHQNLPH
-2168 CCVITPVTI
+2168 TPQ
-2177 GTNAMYAIQQQ
+2177 NQQ
-2188 QSTTNN
+2188 QSGSQN
-2194 NQMPYHTV
+2194 NQ
-2202 NQQLIMVTNINTAQ
+2202 NT
-2216 QQQQQQQTQHQSIQH
+2216 T
-2231 QHPQQPISQ
+2231 
-2240 LSNSSLQQLQPPSS
+2240 PPG
-2254 SSQHQQTQQQ
+2254 
-2264 QQQQQQQQLSLQST
+2264 L
-2278 TTSVV
+2278 
-2283 VVAASTTSG
+2283 ASTPAAL
-2292 QNVGNT
+2292 
-2298 IQINPNTSENSEVP
+2298 QINPNNTENSEVP
-2312 LIIADENAPPQP
+2312 LIHPDEHAPPQP
-2324 GPTMPIAHVI
+2324 GPSMPIAHVI
-2334 KSLLKFLAHDTC
+2334 KSLLKFLAQDTC

-2360 SIKSAEQLSCFLRH
+2360 AVKSAEQLSCFLKH
-2374 IVKVFSDSYPQARIA
+2374 MVKVFADSYPQARIA

-2479 STPNLNNKDGGTNSI
+2479 STPNLNNKDGGPNSI
-2494 LAGGKKS
+2494 LPGKKS
-2501 PSGMTPQSPN
+2501 PSGMTPQSSN
-2511 FSLQSHARS
+2511 FSIPSHGRS

-2527 CARKSSNSPCD
+2527 CGRKANNSPCD
-2538 KQVELRNRATCLDME
+2538 KQVELRNRSSGIDLE
-2553 RNMAKFGIASG
+2553 RSVVCKFGVGGVGGVGAG

-2610 FLLALRLL
+2610 FMLALRLL

-2642 LKWAGYP
+2642 LKWTAYP

-2657 GCTHVTTYEPTIT
+2657 GCTHSATYEPTIT
-2670 LLSQFAPLLN
+2670 LLSQFAPLLT

-2695 VMALLP
+2695 VIALLP
-2701 YMLLHFEDAN
+2701 YMLLHYEDAN

-2725 SELGAKLENLGT
+2725 TELGAKLENLGT

-2766 AHMGLHMLA
+2766 AHMGLHMVA

-2783 GPPQIQVPVLNVM
+2783 GPQQVQVPVLNVI

-2804 LSTQQAQTINS
+2804 LSAPQAQTINA

-2821 GKYLETVNWKDS
+2821 GKYLDTVNWKDS

-2842 RSSSLQVV
+2842 RSSSLQV
-2850 PPSEGGSVGLS
+2850 PPSDGSSAGLS
-2861 FSFYGT
+2861 FSFYGA

-2894 LIGRRILLKTEESS
+2894 LIGRRILLKTEDPAAAGGAASTTGSS
-2908 GSGGGGGGGG
+2908 SL
-2918 GSGTTTTIISNSTA
+2918 NSTLTNA
-2932 TTTITSSSSNTSSTS
+2932 TTVTVAPS
-2947 NLHSQTSISK
+2947 
-2957 QSGNNNNNAHLNQQ
+2957 AAQQ
-2971 QHNNTTAGTPNSPRR
+2971 QANAQLQQQRAHTNVAAIAAAAAAAQHQQQQQAIGAGSSVVGTPNSPRR
-2986 SASLSPADTAP
+2986 SASLSPADTVP
-2997 LSGWKRPWMCQSR
+2997 LSGWKRPWMSQCR

-3025 VGLPKSPSVIF
+3025 VGLPKSPSDDFINSICSKVIF

-3107 LFEGEEDIFNCSS
+3107 LFEGDEERLNC
-3120 GMGVSGIGGGAGG
+3120 GSGIGG

-3148 DKTPILSKRRRQTAD
+3148 DKTPILSKRKRQTAD
-3163 DSSDEEAE
+3163 DSSDEEGE
-3171 SESPIDED
+3171 SESPLDED
-3179 HRQSFIKTTFNVGP
+3179 HRQSFLKSGYSAVP

-3230 PHLPSIIRF
+3230 PHLPGIIRF

-3246 AEENWRKQLQSML
+3246 AEDNWRQQLQGML
-3259 MNQPSAHTSELLL
+3259 VNQPSAHTSELLQ
-3272 QLYRLIKE
+3272 QLHRLIKE

-3315 SRADPPRV
+3315 SRADPPQV
-3323 WCSDNQTTTPRLF
+3323 WCSEQQATTPKLF

-3343 LEIQEHLETFFD
+3343 LEVQEHLETFFD

-3363 LDTVKSSCKLSLFNE
+3363 LDAVKTSCKLSLFNE
-3378 NDVTVT
+3378 ADVAAS
-3384 GLDLATTS
+3384 GLELPSSS
-3392 SIPYMPFDPAST
+3392 SIAYMPFDPAST

-3412 ALYKLMFQLLLLI
+3412 SLYKLMFQLLLLI

-3436 NHFRQTENM
+3436 NHFRINEDM

-3459 VRSVSEA
+3459 VRYTSEA
-3466 ELEILDTSNSTT
+3466 ELDCLESSTST
-3478 EGEHTPTPSPGLPMS
+3478 EGEHTPTPSPGLPMTQE
-3493 NDEFESTLQELID
+3493 EFEMGLHEHIDLQR
-3506 GKKWLAAIT
+3506 WPSAIA
-3515 HVRQYKRISQM
+3515 HVRQYRRVATLNAAGDQTM
-3526 TTSNPNLT
+3526 T
-3534 IFAYSNLDT
+3534 IFTYSSLDN
-3543 RLKFDEMSIILNTY
+3543 RQKWDEMSVILNAY
-3557 AQNIM
+3557 AHGIM
-3562 KDRQEAFI
+3562 KDRTEAFI
-3570 VSKSDSELFEVYA
+3570 VSKSDSELFEIYA

-3594 ALTTME
+3594 ALTNME
-3600 INLKSY
+3600 ISMKSY
-3606 ANSAAC
+3606 SAGSASGNLHRSEQD
-3612 ITAGLRTADSSDV
+3612 I

>member
-1 MDQLEL
+1 MLWNFQWTQKKIKGLN
-7 PADDGQTEEKFGSNP
+7 AN
-22 SQNENIINTLGS
+22 QNENLNTNATLGS
-34 PKTTGPATPLTT
+34 PISTNAPASPTTANSPTAGIGVVGVGLGIGFEDTQSIGTTTTVLTT
-46 SSPIATSIIDENED
+46 
-60 QMPAPVNDNNEVS
+60 DNNEVC
-73 TTPPSH
+73 TTPPQR
-79 HSVTYGDYALVTP
+79 HSINSNDYQQTSTP
-92 KSSRNSLGI
+92 KSTRSS
-101 VASGGAGGGGGGG
+101 VGGGGTTT
-114 GGGERGGGGV
+114 GV
-124 GVGVGVG
+124 GS
-131 VVVLAA
+131 
-137 GVAAGAG
+137 
-144 GVGAPGIANIT
+144 
-155 TSSPIHSGDNNAFST
+155 TSPVNSALGDSVNNNANVMTNEES
-170 INIANDENPLPQN
+170 PLAQQN
-183 LSNISDASGNNLNES
+183 LNILEGGSSGSSLPES
-198 QLIIGNNADN
+198 QLISAGAAAN
-208 VVNVINMGQQQH
+208 VGASLDSVPGHAVSSNTCSVGPSSHAIVPPMPPPQNQQI
-220 QFQLNNQNINS
+220 LNNYATL
-231 CCNSGNSNNNNSVD
+231 SGNAPNGSNRNYGS
-245 AQNNANRLNT
+245 L
-255 QPLTAA
+255 L
-261 VASTATNTALPAL
+261 
-274 GNNSAM
+274 

-295 SSVVNMIPYTLATS
+295 SSIINIMPYTTAA
-309 VGVTN
+309 VTVSSAN
-314 QNENND
+314 AAAASQMDQNAET
-320 NNSLRPGEIVMRN
+320 SLRPGEIVMRN
-333 LFLDFTLQA
+333 LFSDFTLQA
-342 EKKIELVMLESADKT
+342 EKKIELVMLESADKP

-368 QFDQLLSALGS
+368 QFDQLLSALGN

-411 MEKSANASKPM
+411 MEKSAHLTKALNSQEM
-422 NGIELEFQ
+422 DFQ

-471 KHFKYKDG
+471 KHFKYKEG
-479 LQNNPNAHNIHI
+479 LQNNPNAHNIHM

-516 NELKD
+516 SELKE
-521 LRAKEPSPHTTQSII
+521 LRTKEPSPHTTQSII

-608 VELLYVQTLDASTKS
+608 VELLYMQTLDASTKS

-664 SKMSRVALESL
+664 AKMSRVALESL

-742 VYDLLCVGRSI
+742 VYDLLCVGRPI

-800 KKTYIN
+800 KKTYLN

-888 PQELVDLL
+888 SQELVDLL

-967 NVNGNSSTGGNNLK
+967 TVNGGIGGNNNLK
-981 TPTASGNVAAST
+981 TPTSTSNVNAANTGVVGQSVAVGVGVNAAT
-993 NITIGPTNNQG
+993 AVGGGIGG
-1004 LAGAGGVINVG
+1004 AGAVV
-1015 IGKDTATSQLSS
+1015 GKDTATSQLSS
-1027 VSNAKNTNSSAT
+1027 ASNIKNMNTNSSAT
-1039 SSITSSGISTIT
+1039 SSITSSGMSSIT
-1051 QTTVINMADANKKNE
+1051 QATVINLAETGKKNE
-1066 IPLAT
+1066 IPLST

-1108 LCLPENEPPLLD
+1108 LGLPETEPPLLD
-1120 VIDKCCPQILEK
+1120 VIDKCCPQVLEK

-1152 LQWIA
+1152 LQWIV
-1157 ERSSGVWLGGQTDD
+1157 ERSSGVWLGGLNDD

-1181 LSQSSAM
+1181 LSQSSAGAIGGT
-1188 PQQQFDPWSVC
+1188 PQAQFDPWSVC

-1211 KCPSVVTQAWPI
+1211 KCPSVVAQAWPI
-1223 CYVRVTTLYS
+1223 CYARVTTLYS

-1245 SLLRSSAPTKKVPT
+1245 SLLRSSAPTKRVPT

-1265 YLRLWRNQVAM
+1265 YLRIWRNQVAM
-1276 AMRLVPQIPSVAIR
+1276 AMRLVPQILSVAIR

-1352 LNADRSDKSALGS
+1352 LNADRSDKSALGT

-1380 CEVADVR
+1380 CEVPDVR
-1387 DAAVNALGMINHDA
+1387 DAAVNALGLINHDA
-1401 LKDIME
+1401 LKDLME

-1451 VCTCVLERD
+1451 VSTCVLERD

-1467 FVEYIEG
+1467 FVEYIDG
-1474 AMQYLISE
+1474 AMQYLLAE

-1509 LESCATLLTRDLK
+1509 LDSCATLLTRDLK

-1534 LFSKPLGI
+1534 SFSKPLGI
-1542 TSQIGQTPEEEKLQF
+1542 ASQIGQTQEEEKLQF

-1584 YKWLDMLLTS
+1584 YKWLDMLLAS

-1623 VIDRCYTST
+1623 VIDRCYTS
-1632 SREADACFLALA
+1632 SPREADACFLALA
-1644 SIFSARE
+1644 AIFSARE

-1671 RVEIHSAA
+1671 RVEVHSTA

-1696 LHTDNEKEDD
+1696 LHAENEKEDD

-1751 AREDVRTLLLQ
+1751 AREDVRTSLLQ
-1762 CLLPWLHNMELV
+1762 CLQPWLHNMELV

-1796 GRREGAG
+1796 GRREGTG

-1920 SADGQPAGGIND
+1920 SADGQAVGGIND

-1967 RAFTQSTNNRPP
+1967 RAFTQATNNRPP

-2012 VELRSAET
+2012 VELRSSET
-2020 GNVPPHPLPMP
+2020 SHTAPVAAPHPLPMP

-2064 TEIVVDGIPGID
+2064 TDIVVDGIPGID
-2076 WTLHLPLMLHILLLG
+2076 WTLHLPLMLHILFLG
-2091 LDHTRVIVREHC
+2091 LDHNRVIVREHC

-2124 RILLNSATTKLDL
+2124 RILLNSETTKLDL
-2137 GLTVPSLPVIDNN
+2137 GLTVPSLPVIDNY
-2150 FTESQ
+2150 FTESH
-2155 QEFDSYLYYMNPA
+2155 QEFDSYLYNNCY
-2168 CCVITPVTI
+2168 IVTTTSAEMKQSSLPTTTSTSTSLYTMQPYQVSTYVHHQPQFTATSANLQPQDLH
-2177 GTNAMYAIQQQ
+2177 TNLQQPPPINQTSPPMHAASGQQQ
-2188 QSTTNN
+2188 QPSTAGTSSTPSNSAMT
-2194 NQMPYHTV
+2194 QHQPHT
-2202 NQQLIMVTNINTAQ
+2202 T
-2216 QQQQQQQTQHQSIQH
+2216 QQQQQTM
-2231 QHPQQPISQ
+2231 
-2240 LSNSSLQQLQPPSS
+2240 
-2254 SSQHQQTQQQ
+2254 
-2264 QQQQQQQQLSLQST
+2264 
-2278 TTSVV
+2278 V
-2283 VVAASTTSG
+2283 
-2292 QNVGNT
+2292 
-2298 IQINPNTSENSEVP
+2298 QINPNTTENSEVP
-2312 LIIADENAPPQP
+2312 LIITADENAPPQP
-2324 GPTMPIAHVI
+2324 GPSMPIVHVI
-2334 KSLLKFLAHDTC
+2334 KSLLKFLAQESS

-2374 IVKVFSDSYPQARIA
+2374 IVKVFSDSYLQARIA

-2479 STPNLNNKDGGTNSI
+2479 STPNLNNKDGGPNSI
-2494 LAGGKKS
+2494 LPGGKKS

-2511 FSLQSHARS
+2511 FSVQSHARS

-2527 CARKSSNSPCD
+2527 CARKSTNSPCD
-2538 KQVELRNRATCLDME
+2538 KQVELRNRNTGIDME
-2553 RNMAKFGIASG
+2553 RNMAKFGIVSG

-2642 LKWAGYP
+2642 LKWTGYP

-2657 GCTHVTTYEPTIT
+2657 GCTHTATYEPTIT

-2695 VMALLP
+2695 VIALLP
-2701 YMLLHFEDAN
+2701 YMLQHYEDAN

-2783 GPPQIQVPVLNVM
+2783 GPQQIQVPVLNVI

-2804 LSTQQAQTINS
+2804 LSAPQAQTINS

-2821 GKYLETVNWKDS
+2821 GKYLETANWKDS

-2850 PPSEGGSVGLS
+2850 PPSEGGSVGFS

-2894 LIGRRILLKTEESS
+2894 LIGRRILLKTDDNA
-2908 GSGGGGGGGG
+2908 GGASGGCGTSGLT
-2918 GSGTTTTIISNSTA
+2918 GSNNA
-2932 TTTITSSSSNTSSTS
+2932 NSSSSANTSSANNMATQNQMKSNVGYNNS
-2947 NLHSQTSISK
+2947 NLPQQSSMHSNS
-2957 QSGNNNNNAHLNQQ
+2957 NV
-2971 QHNNTTAGTPNSPRR
+2971 GTPNSPRR

-3025 VGLPKSPSVIF
+3025 VGLPKSPSSLSPTLLTGSIITRQSVIF

-3107 LFEGEEDIFNCSS
+3107 LFEGDEDMLNCGVG
-3120 GMGVSGIGGGAGG
+3120 GMGGGTG

-3179 HRQSFIKTTFNVGP
+3179 HRQSFKSGYNVGP
-3193 PTSLSLRE
+3193 PTSLTLRE

-3230 PHLPSIIRF
+3230 PHLPGIIRF

-3246 AEENWRKQLQSML
+3246 AEENWRKQLQAML
-3259 MNQPSAHTSELLL
+3259 INQPSAHTSELLM

-3323 WCSDNQTTTPRLF
+3323 WCSEHQTTTPRLF

-3343 LEIQEHLETFFD
+3343 LEVQEHLETFFD

-3363 LDTVKSSCKLSLFNE
+3363 LDSVKTSCKLSLFSE
-3378 NDVTVT
+3378 NDVAAS
-3384 GLDLATTS
+3384 GLDLASNST
-3392 SIPYMPFDPAST
+3392 IPYMPFDPAST

-3436 NHFRQTENM
+3436 NHFRQNENV

-3459 VRSVSEA
+3459 VRSVSETD
-3466 ELEILDTSNSTT
+3466 LETLETSTST
-3478 EGEHTPTPSPGLPMS
+3478 EGEHTPTPSPGIPMTS
-3493 NDEFESTLQELID
+3493 EEFETTLHELINAQ
-3506 GKKWLAAIT
+3506 KWSSAIT

-3526 TTSNPNLT
+3526 TGSNLNLT
-3534 IFAYSNLDT
+3534 IFSYTNLDN
-3543 RLKFDEMSIILNTY
+3543 RLKYDEMSIILNAY
-3557 AQNIM
+3557 AQSIM

-3570 VSKSDSELFEVYA
+3570 VSKSDSEHFEVYA

-3594 ALTTME
+3594 ALNTME
-3600 INLKSY
+3600 INMKSY
-3606 ANSAAC
+3606 SQSHGSSSSQAFRS
-3612 ITAGLRTADSSDV
+3612 GVGESSDV

>member
-7 PADDGQTEEKFGSNP
+7 QDDLFALEAGVAGTNQNPNEQHLSDPAASPSTASPANNSN
-22 SQNENIINTLGS
+22 NNAAAG
-34 PKTTGPATPLTT
+34 AATT
-46 SSPIATSIIDENED
+46 STAT
-60 QMPAPVNDNNEVS
+60 VS
-73 TTPPSH
+73 TA
-79 HSVTYGDYALVTP
+79 V
-92 KSSRNSLGI
+92 
-101 VASGGAGGGGGGG
+101 GGAGGAGA
-114 GGGERGGGGV
+114 GV
-124 GVGVGVG
+124 VVG
-131 VVVLAA
+131 VVTPTKSPQRNAFQEDAYQANL
-137 GVAAGAG
+137 AG
-144 GVGAPGIANIT
+144 GDSVDNIESAQLDGGNPSGGSPGQRHSINSAEYTSTPKTTRSGPNGSNTASGT
-155 TSSPIHSGDNNAFST
+155 TSPINYQLPGDDYPYG
-170 INIANDENPLPQN
+170 IEY
-183 LSNISDASGNNLNES
+183 ES
-198 QLIIGNNADN
+198 QQLLY
-208 VVNVINMGQQQH
+208 QQQ
-220 QFQLNNQNINS
+220 QQQQQQQSQQQQQQEQQL
-231 CCNSGNSNNNNSVD
+231 
-245 AQNNANRLNT
+245 
-255 QPLTAA
+255 PLGDVEQSSA
-261 VASTATNTALPAL
+261 VTYQSLPASRQSYASPPAL
-274 GNNSAM
+274 I
-280 IPQRQSLLPWGTHSR
+280 IPQRQSLLPWGAHSR
-295 SSVVNMIPYTLATS
+295 SSIINVLPSYTQAEMHALAARVASVETS
-309 VGVTN
+309 AP
-314 QNENND
+314 
-320 NNSLRPGEIVMRN
+320 RPGEIVMRN
-333 LFLDFTLQA
+333 LFSDFTAQA
-342 EKKIELVMLESADKT
+342 EKKIELVMLESADKN

-390 TLLAWHRRQLSDAEI
+390 TLLAWHRRQLSDMEI
-405 KNDLKR
+405 KNDLK
-411 MEKSANASKPM
+411 KPAPSGSSSQAAT
-422 NGIELEFQ
+422 NKPTVDLDFQ

-448 ILKQLPFHPG
+448 ILKQLPYHPG

-479 LQNNPNAHNIHI
+479 LQNNPNALNIHM

-504 QSRFSSVRKRFM
+504 QSRFASVRKRFM
-516 NELKD
+516 SELKE
-521 LRAKEPSPHTTQSII
+521 LRGKEVSPTTTQSII

-571 LKDKD
+571 VKDKD

-643 FFLSN
+643 FFLTN

-664 SKMSRVALESL
+664 AKMSRVALESL
-675 YRLLWVYMIRIKC
+675 FRLLWVYMIRIKC

-774 SLQQKDGEPPM
+774 SLQQKAGEPPM

-800 KKTYIN
+800 KKTFN
-806 KMLTDDTARSI
+806 KMYVLLTDDTAKSI

-888 PQELVDLL
+888 PHELVDML
-896 SRLTVHMDEELRMLT
+896 SRLSVHMDEELRILT
-911 HQSLQTLVIDFP
+911 HQSLTTLVIDFP

-948 LENCTRMLFVFLN
+948 LENCTRILFTFLN
-961 IWRCAI
+961 IWRCAT
-967 NVNGNSSTGGNNLK
+967 NVNGNNTTSAPSGATNVVNTSQAK
-981 TPTASGNVAAST
+981 MTTATTTTTVVQATVVQVTSAPA
-993 NITIGPTNNQG
+993 
-1004 LAGAGGVINVG
+1004 
-1015 IGKDTATSQLSS
+1015 KDTASSQLS
-1027 VSNAKNTNSSAT
+1027 KQQHLNTASSAA
-1039 SSITSSGISTIT
+1039 SSITTSSGMSSIT
-1051 QTTVINMADANKKNE
+1051 QHTVLNMASDVGKKNE

-1071 TLHFVEGYALVLLC
+1071 TLHFVEGFALVLLC
-1085 NYRPYLRKLAAMILK
+1085 NYRTYLRKLAALILK
-1100 EVKNLMKA
+1100 EVKNLMRA
-1108 LCLPENEPPLLD
+1108 LGIPETEPPLID
-1120 VIDKCCPQILEK
+1120 VMDRCVPGIIEK
-1132 CLPHL
+1132 CLPQL
-1137 PQTEKTAILNATQID
+1137 PQTEKTAILNANCID

-1157 ERSSGVWLGGQTDD
+1157 ERSSGVWLAGLTDD
-1171 NSKSSTSTLN
+1171 TSKSSTSTLN
-1181 LSQSSAM
+1181 LSQSSSTPNASATAASS
-1188 PQQQFDPWSVC
+1188 PQPPFDPWATC
-1199 LFGFLER
+1199 LFGLLER
-1206 DRILQ
+1206 QNVLQ
-1211 KCPSVVTQAWPI
+1211 QCPSAVAQAWPI
-1223 CYVRVTTLYS
+1223 CFTRLNALYS

-1259 ESQKDL
+1259 ESQKDS
-1265 YLRLWRNQVAM
+1265 YLRLWRNQVAC
-1276 AMRLVPQIPSVAIR
+1276 AMRLVPQIPSVAVR
-1290 CASPDLSLSLQDQSD
+1290 CASPDLSLS
-1305 SRSLSDSLD
+1305 
-1314 NIPSNVFGPEGI
+1314 
-1326 VTRFTLPLSYGRKE
+1326 
-1340 ARQKRLGSSPDS
+1340 SSPDS
-1352 LNADRSDKSALGS
+1352 LNADRSDKSAMGS

-1380 CEVADVR
+1380 CEVVDVR
-1387 DAAVNALGMINHDA
+1387 DAAVNALGLINHDA
-1401 LKDIME
+1401 LKDLME
-1407 ELVVYIREAVDR
+1407 ELVVYIREAVDC

-1433 RLQLVRVLEKIAE
+1433 RLQVVRVLEKIAE

-1451 VCTCVLERD
+1451 VSTCVLERD

-1467 FVEYIEG
+1467 FVLYISG
-1474 AMQYLISE
+1474 AMGYLTSE
-1482 TDKDNISI
+1482 TDKDNLSI

-1501 RKMIKNFS
+1501 RKMIKNFP
-1509 LESCATLLTRDLK
+1509 LEACATLLSRVLK
-1522 RNLFNLFATWCG
+1522 RNLFNLFAAWCG
-1534 LFSKPLGI
+1534 SFSKPLGY
-1542 TSQIGQTPEEEKLQF
+1542 TMQSDHTLEEEKLQF

-1569 GHVFYTPY
+1569 GQIFNPSY
-1577 LSDDGII
+1577 LQDDSII

-1594 KDEKIYQLARDTVV
+1594 KNEKIYQLARDTVV
-1608 LLLESNPDMGQLLEW
+1608 LLLESNPDIGQLLEW

-1632 SREADACFLALA
+1632 PREADACFLALA
-1644 SIFSARE
+1644 SIFSAKE

-1671 RVEIHSAA
+1671 RVEVHATA
-1679 LLLLQIL
+1679 LQLLQIL
-1686 DKRFFGSVGP
+1686 DKRFFGSVMGT
-1696 LHTDNEKEDD
+1696 LHSDSDKEDD

-1740 MFSEITHRFQT
+1740 IFSEITHRFQS
-1751 AREDVRTLLLQ
+1751 AREDVRALLLQ
-1762 CLLPWLHNMELV
+1762 CLLPWLQNMELV
-1774 ATTVPPATPLSYI
+1774 ATSVPPATPLSYI

-1796 GRREGAG
+1796 GRREGTG

-1818 TAKFSDTH
+1818 TAKFSDAH

-1860 NELLPYA
+1860 TELLPYA
-1867 KRVALYLARTC
+1867 KRVALYLVRSC

-1920 SADGQPAGGIND
+1920 SADG
-1932 SRIQDLTVEKG
+1932 R
-1943 TIHTKRHSGEDPIK
+1943 
-1957 TGTCKSDSGI
+1957 TCKSDSGI
-1967 RAFTQSTNNRPP
+1967 RAYTQAAAAAAAAAVTSGSSGNRPP

-2012 VELRSAET
+2012 VELRGTSDAAPN
-2020 GNVPPHPLPMP
+2020 GHPHPLPMP

-2064 TEIVVDGIPGID
+2064 TDIVVDGIPGID
-2076 WTLHLPLMLHILLLG
+2076 WTLHLPLMLHILFLG
-2091 LDHTRVIVREHC
+2091 LDHTRIIVREHC
-2103 KQLCMNLLI
+2103 KQLCVNLLI

-2124 RILLNSATTKLDL
+2124 RILLNSETSKLDL
-2137 GLTVPSLPVIDNN
+2137 GLTVPALPVIDNN
-2150 FTESQ
+2150 FTELHQ
-2155 QEFDSYLYYMNPA
+2155 QFDSYLLHVSPQAAAYALQHNHSSSTIIA
-2168 CCVITPVTI
+2168 AHQQNLSQTP
-2177 GTNAMYAIQQQ
+2177 
-2188 QSTTNN
+2188 QS
-2194 NQMPYHTV
+2194 
-2202 NQQLIMVTNINTAQ
+2202 
-2216 QQQQQQQTQHQSIQH
+2216 
-2231 QHPQQPISQ
+2231 QQPTGSQ
-2240 LSNSSLQQLQPPSS
+2240 NGQ
-2254 SSQHQQTQQQ
+2254 
-2264 QQQQQQQQLSLQST
+2264 T
-2278 TTSVV
+2278 TTPPGLTATP
-2283 VVAASTTSG
+2283 AAM
-2292 QNVGNT
+2292 
-2298 IQINPNTSENSEVP
+2298 QINPNNSENSEVP
-2312 LIIADENAPPQP
+2312 LIHPYEHAPPQP
-2324 GPTMPIAHVI
+2324 GPSMPIAHVI
-2334 KSLLKFLAHDTC
+2334 KSLLKFLAQDTC

-2360 SIKSAEQLSCFLRH
+2360 AVKSAEQLSCFLKH
-2374 IVKVFSDSYPQARIA
+2374 MVKVFADSYPQARIA

-2479 STPNLNNKDGGTNSI
+2479 STPNLNNKDGGPNSI
-2494 LAGGKKS
+2494 LPGKKS
-2501 PSGMTPQSPN
+2501 PSGMTPQSSNYSIP
-2511 FSLQSHARS
+2511 SHGRS

-2527 CARKSSNSPCD
+2527 CGRKANNSPCD
-2538 KQVELRNRATCLDME
+2538 KQVELRNRSSGIDLE
-2553 RNMAKFGIASG
+2553 RSVVCKFGVGGGGAG

-2610 FLLALRLL
+2610 FMLALRLL

-2642 LKWAGYP
+2642 LKWTAYP

-2657 GCTHVTTYEPTIT
+2657 GCTHSATYEPTIT
-2670 LLSQFAPLLN
+2670 LLSQFAPLLT

-2695 VMALLP
+2695 VIALLP
-2701 YMLLHFEDAN
+2701 YMLLHYEDAN

-2725 SELGAKLENLGT
+2725 TELGAKLENLGT

-2766 AHMGLHMLA
+2766 AHMGLHMVA

-2783 GPPQIQVPVLNVM
+2783 GPQQVQVPVLNVI

-2804 LSTQQAQTINS
+2804 LSAPQAQSINA

-2821 GKYLETVNWKDS
+2821 GKYLDTAYWKDS

-2842 RSSSLQVV
+2842 RSSSLQIV
-2850 PPSEGGSVGLS
+2850 PPSDGSSAGLS
-2861 FSFYGT
+2861 FSFYGA

-2894 LIGRRILLKTEESS
+2894 VIGRRILLKTEEPVAGGAVSTTGSS
-2908 GSGGGGGGGG
+2908 SL
-2918 GSGTTTTIISNSTA
+2918 NSTLTNA
-2932 TTTITSSSSNTSSTS
+2932 TTVTVAPSAAQQQTNVQMQQQRANT
-2947 NLHSQTSISK
+2947 NVAALAAAAAAQHQ
-2957 QSGNNNNNAHLNQQ
+2957 QQ
-2971 QHNNTTAGTPNSPRR
+2971 QHAIGAGSSVVGTPNSPRR
-2986 SASLSPADTAP
+2986 SASLSPADTVP
-2997 LSGWKRPWMCQSR
+2997 LSGWKRPWMSQCR

-3107 LFEGEEDIFNCSS
+3107 LFEGDEDRLNC
-3120 GMGVSGIGGGAGG
+3120 GSGIGG

-3142 LEDSFS
+3142 FEDSFS
-3148 DKTPILSKRRRQTAD
+3148 DKTPILSKRKRQIAD

-3171 SESPIDED
+3171 SESPLDED
-3179 HRQSFIKTTFNVGP
+3179 HRQSFLKSGYSAVP

-3215 SSAGDLGDITPCNAS
+3215 SSAGDLGDLTPCNAS
-3230 PHLPSIIRF
+3230 PHLPGIIRF
-3239 GAAVRDE
+3239 SAAIHDE
-3246 AEENWRKQLQSML
+3246 AEENWRRQVQALL
-3259 MNQPSAHTSELLL
+3259 VNQPSAHTSELLQ

-3280 LTFKTISI
+3280 LTFKTVNI

-3315 SRADPPRV
+3315 SRADPPQV
-3323 WCSDNQTTTPRLF
+3323 WCSDLQATSPKLF

-3343 LEIQEHLETFFD
+3343 LEVQEHLETFFD

-3363 LDTVKSSCKLSLFNE
+3363 LDAVKTSCKLSLFNE
-3378 NDVTVT
+3378 ADVAAS
-3384 GLDLATTS
+3384 GLELPSTS
-3392 SIPYMPFDPAST
+3392 SIVYMPFDPAST

-3412 ALYKLMFQLLLLI
+3412 SLYKLMFQLLLLI

-3436 NHFRQTENM
+3436 NHFRMNEDM

-3459 VRSVSEA
+3459 VRYISEA
-3466 ELEILDTSNSTT
+3466 ELDCLESSTST
-3478 EGEHTPTPSPGLPMS
+3478 EGEHTPTPSPGLPMTPE
-3493 NDEFESTLQELID
+3493 EFEAALTEHIDLQR
-3506 GKKWLAAIT
+3506 WPSAIA
-3515 HVRQYKRISQM
+3515 HVRQYRRISTLNASGYQ
-3526 TTSNPNLT
+3526 NVT
-3534 IFAYSNLDT
+3534 IFSYNSGDN
-3543 RLKFDEMSIILNTY
+3543 RQKWDEMSVILNAY
-3557 AQNIM
+3557 AHGIM
-3562 KDRQEAFI
+3562 KDRTEAFI
-3570 VSKSDSELFEVYA
+3570 VSKSDSELFEIYA

-3594 ALTTME
+3594 ALTNME
-3600 INLKSY
+3600 ISMKSY
-3606 ANSAAC
+3606 SAGSASGNSHRSEQD
-3612 ITAGLRTADSSDV
+3612 I

>member
-7 PADDGQTEEKFGSNP
+7 QDDLFALEAGVAGTNQNPNEQHLSDPAASPSTASPANNSN
-22 SQNENIINTLGS
+22 NNAAAG
-34 PKTTGPATPLTT
+34 AATT
-46 SSPIATSIIDENED
+46 STAT
-60 QMPAPVNDNNEVS
+60 V
-73 TTPPSH
+73 TTA
-79 HSVTYGDYALVTP
+79 V
-92 KSSRNSLGI
+92 
-101 VASGGAGGGGGGG
+101 GGAGAGGAGA
-114 GGGERGGGGV
+114 
-124 GVGVGVG
+124 GVGVG
-131 VVVLAA
+131 VVTPTKSPQRNAFQEDAYQANL
-137 GVAAGAG
+137 AG
-144 GVGAPGIANIT
+144 GDSVDNIESAQLDCGNPSGGSPGQRHSINSAEYTSTPKTTRSGPNGSNTASGT
-155 TSSPIHSGDNNAFST
+155 TSPINYQLPGDDYPYG
-170 INIANDENPLPQN
+170 IEY
-183 LSNISDASGNNLNES
+183 ES
-198 QLIIGNNADN
+198 QQLLY
-208 VVNVINMGQQQH
+208 QQQ
-220 QFQLNNQNINS
+220 QQQQQQQSQQQQQQQL
-231 CCNSGNSNNNNSVD
+231 
-245 AQNNANRLNT
+245 
-255 QPLTAA
+255 PLGDVEQSSA
-261 VASTATNTALPAL
+261 VTYQSLPASRQSYASPPAL
-274 GNNSAM
+274 I
-280 IPQRQSLLPWGTHSR
+280 IPQRQSLLPWGAHSR
-295 SSVVNMIPYTLATS
+295 SSIINVLPSYTQAEMHALAARVASVETS
-309 VGVTN
+309 AP
-314 QNENND
+314 
-320 NNSLRPGEIVMRN
+320 RPGEIVMRN
-333 LFLDFTLQA
+333 LFSDFTAQA
-342 EKKIELVMLESADKT
+342 EKKIELVMLESADKN

-390 TLLAWHRRQLSDAEI
+390 TLLAWHRRQLSDMEI
-405 KNDLKR
+405 KNDLK
-411 MEKSANASKPM
+411 KPAPSGSSSQAAT
-422 NGIELEFQ
+422 NKPTVDLDFQ

-448 ILKQLPFHPG
+448 ILKQLPYHPG

-479 LQNNPNAHNIHI
+479 LQNNPNALNIHM

-504 QSRFSSVRKRFM
+504 QSRFASVRKRFM
-516 NELKD
+516 SELKE
-521 LRAKEPSPHTTQSII
+521 LRGKEVSPTTTQSII

-571 LKDKD
+571 VKDKD

-643 FFLSN
+643 FFLTN

-664 SKMSRVALESL
+664 AKMSRVALESL
-675 YRLLWVYMIRIKC
+675 FRLLWVYMIRIKC

-774 SLQQKDGEPPM
+774 SLQQKAGEPPM

-800 KKTYIN
+800 KKTFN
-806 KMLTDDTARSI
+806 KMYVLLTDDTAKSI

-888 PQELVDLL
+888 PHELVDML
-896 SRLTVHMDEELRMLT
+896 SRLSVHMDEELRILT
-911 HQSLQTLVIDFP
+911 HQSLTTLVIDFP

-948 LENCTRMLFVFLN
+948 LENCTRILFTFLN
-961 IWRCAI
+961 IWRCAT
-967 NVNGNSSTGGNNLK
+967 NVNGNNTTSAPSGATNVVNTSQAK
-981 TPTASGNVAAST
+981 MTTATTTTTVVQATVVQVTSAPA
-993 NITIGPTNNQG
+993 
-1004 LAGAGGVINVG
+1004 
-1015 IGKDTATSQLSS
+1015 KDTASSQLS
-1027 VSNAKNTNSSAT
+1027 KQQHLNTASSAA
-1039 SSITSSGISTIT
+1039 SSITTSSGMSSIT
-1051 QTTVINMADANKKNE
+1051 QHTVLNMASDVGKKNE

-1071 TLHFVEGYALVLLC
+1071 TLHFVEGFALVLLC
-1085 NYRPYLRKLAAMILK
+1085 NYRTYLRKLAALILK
-1100 EVKNLMKA
+1100 EVKNLMRA
-1108 LCLPENEPPLLD
+1108 LGIPETEPPLID
-1120 VIDKCCPQILEK
+1120 VMDRCVPGIIEK
-1132 CLPHL
+1132 CLPQL
-1137 PQTEKTAILNATQID
+1137 PQTEKTAILNANCID

-1157 ERSSGVWLGGQTDD
+1157 ERSSGVWLAGLTDD

-1181 LSQSSAM
+1181 LSQSSSTPNASATAASS
-1188 PQQQFDPWSVC
+1188 PQPQFDPWATC
-1199 LFGFLER
+1199 LFGLLER
-1206 DRILQ
+1206 QNVLQ
-1211 KCPSVVTQAWPI
+1211 QCPSAVAQAWPI
-1223 CYVRVTTLYS
+1223 CFTRLNALYS

-1259 ESQKDL
+1259 ESQKDS
-1265 YLRLWRNQVAM
+1265 YLRLWRNQVAC
-1276 AMRLVPQIPSVAIR
+1276 AMRLVPQIPSVAVR

-1352 LNADRSDKSALGS
+1352 LNADRSDKSAMGS

-1380 CEVADVR
+1380 CEVVDVR
-1387 DAAVNALGMINHDA
+1387 DAAVNALGLINHDA
-1401 LKDIME
+1401 LKDLME
-1407 ELVVYIREAVDR
+1407 ELVVYIREAVDC

-1433 RLQLVRVLEKIAE
+1433 RLQVVRVLEKIAE

-1451 VCTCVLERD
+1451 VSTCVLERD

-1467 FVEYIEG
+1467 FVLYISG
-1474 AMQYLISE
+1474 AMGYLTSE
-1482 TDKDNISI
+1482 TDKDNLSI

-1501 RKMIKNFS
+1501 RKMIKNFP
-1509 LESCATLLTRDLK
+1509 LEACATLLSRVLK
-1522 RNLFNLFATWCG
+1522 RNLFNLFAAWCG
-1534 LFSKPLGI
+1534 SFSKPLGY
-1542 TSQIGQTPEEEKLQF
+1542 TMQSDHTLEEEKLQF

-1569 GHVFYTPY
+1569 GQIFNPSY
-1577 LSDDGII
+1577 LQDDSII

-1594 KDEKIYQLARDTVV
+1594 KNEKIYQLARDTVV
-1608 LLLESNPDMGQLLEW
+1608 LLLESNPDIGQLLEW

-1632 SREADACFLALA
+1632 PREADACFLALA
-1644 SIFSARE
+1644 SIFSAKE

-1671 RVEIHSAA
+1671 RVEVHATA
-1679 LLLLQIL
+1679 LQLLQIL
-1686 DKRFFGSVGP
+1686 DKRFFGSVVGT
-1696 LHTDNEKEDD
+1696 LHSDSDKEDD

-1740 MFSEITHRFQT
+1740 IFSEITHRFQS
-1751 AREDVRTLLLQ
+1751 AREDVRALLLQ
-1762 CLLPWLHNMELV
+1762 CLLPWLQNMELV
-1774 ATTVPPATPLSYI
+1774 ATSVPPATPLSYI

-1796 GRREGAG
+1796 GRREGTG

-1818 TAKFSDTH
+1818 TAKFSDAH

-1860 NELLPYA
+1860 TELLPYA
-1867 KRVALYLARTC
+1867 KRVALYLVRSC

-1920 SADGQPAGGIND
+1920 SADGQAAGGIND
-1932 SRIQDLTVEKG
+1932 SRIQDLAVEKG

-1957 TGTCKSDSGI
+1957 IGTCKSDSGI
-1967 RAFTQSTNNRPP
+1967 RAYTQAAAAAAAAAVTPGSSGNRPP

-2012 VELRSAET
+2012 VELRGTSDAAPN
-2020 GNVPPHPLPMP
+2020 GHPHPLPMP

-2064 TEIVVDGIPGID
+2064 TDIVVDGIPGID
-2076 WTLHLPLMLHILLLG
+2076 WTLHLPLMLHILFLG
-2091 LDHTRVIVREHC
+2091 LDHTRIIVREHC
-2103 KQLCMNLLI
+2103 KQLCVNLLI

-2124 RILLNSATTKLDL
+2124 RILLNSETSKLDL
-2137 GLTVPSLPVIDNN
+2137 GLTVPALPVIDNN
-2150 FTESQ
+2150 FTELHQ
-2155 QEFDSYLYYMNPA
+2155 QFDSYLLHVSPQAAAYALQHNLSSSTIIA
-2168 CCVITPVTI
+2168 AHQQNLSQTP
-2177 GTNAMYAIQQQ
+2177 
-2188 QSTTNN
+2188 QS
-2194 NQMPYHTV
+2194 
-2202 NQQLIMVTNINTAQ
+2202 
-2216 QQQQQQQTQHQSIQH
+2216 
-2231 QHPQQPISQ
+2231 QQPTGSQ
-2240 LSNSSLQQLQPPSS
+2240 NGQ
-2254 SSQHQQTQQQ
+2254 
-2264 QQQQQQQQLSLQST
+2264 T
-2278 TTSVV
+2278 TTPPGLTATP
-2283 VVAASTTSG
+2283 AAM
-2292 QNVGNT
+2292 
-2298 IQINPNTSENSEVP
+2298 QINPNNSENSEVP
-2312 LIIADENAPPQP
+2312 LIHPDEHAPPQP
-2324 GPTMPIAHVI
+2324 GPSMPIAHVI
-2334 KSLLKFLAHDTC
+2334 KSLLKFLAQDTC

-2360 SIKSAEQLSCFLRH
+2360 AVKSAEQLSCFLKH
-2374 IVKVFSDSYPQARIA
+2374 MVKVFADSYPQARIA

-2479 STPNLNNKDGGTNSI
+2479 STPNLNNKDGGPNSI
-2494 LAGGKKS
+2494 LPGKKS
-2501 PSGMTPQSPN
+2501 PSGMTPQSSNYSIP
-2511 FSLQSHARS
+2511 SHGRS

-2527 CARKSSNSPCD
+2527 CGRKANNSPCD
-2538 KQVELRNRATCLDME
+2538 KQVELRNRSSGIDLE
-2553 RNMAKFGIASG
+2553 RSVVCKFGVGGGGAG

-2610 FLLALRLL
+2610 FMLALRLL

-2642 LKWAGYP
+2642 LKWTAYP

-2657 GCTHVTTYEPTIT
+2657 GCTHSATYEPTIT
-2670 LLSQFAPLLN
+2670 LLSQFAPLLT

-2695 VMALLP
+2695 VIALLP
-2701 YMLLHFEDAN
+2701 YMLLHYEDAN

-2725 SELGAKLENLGT
+2725 TELGAKLENLGT

-2766 AHMGLHMLA
+2766 AHMGLHMVA

-2783 GPPQIQVPVLNVM
+2783 GPQQVQVPVLNVI

-2804 LSTQQAQTINS
+2804 LSAPQAQSINA

-2821 GKYLETVNWKDS
+2821 GKYLDTAYWKDS

-2850 PPSEGGSVGLS
+2850 PPSDGSSAGLS
-2861 FSFYGT
+2861 FSFYGA

-2894 LIGRRILLKTEESS
+2894 LIGRRILLKTEEPVAGGAVSTTGSS
-2908 GSGGGGGGGG
+2908 SL
-2918 GSGTTTTIISNSTA
+2918 NSTLTNA
-2932 TTTITSSSSNTSSTS
+2932 TTVTVAPSAAQQQTNVQMQQQRANT
-2947 NLHSQTSISK
+2947 NVAALAAAAAAQHQ
-2957 QSGNNNNNAHLNQQ
+2957 QQ
-2971 QHNNTTAGTPNSPRR
+2971 QHAIGAGSSVVGTPNSPRR
-2986 SASLSPADTAP
+2986 SASLSPADTVP
-2997 LSGWKRPWMCQSR
+2997 LSGWKRPWMSQCR

-3025 VGLPKSPSVIF
+3025 VGLPKSPSDDFINSICSKVIF

-3107 LFEGEEDIFNCSS
+3107 LFEGDEDRLNC
-3120 GMGVSGIGGGAGG
+3120 GSGIGG

-3142 LEDSFS
+3142 FEDSFS
-3148 DKTPILSKRRRQTAD
+3148 DKTPILSKRKRQIAD

-3171 SESPIDED
+3171 SESPLDED
-3179 HRQSFIKTTFNVGP
+3179 HRQSFLKSGYSAVP

-3215 SSAGDLGDITPCNAS
+3215 SSAGDLGDLTPCNAS
-3230 PHLPSIIRF
+3230 PHLPGIIRF
-3239 GAAVRDE
+3239 SAAIHDE
-3246 AEENWRKQLQSML
+3246 AEENWRRQVQALL
-3259 MNQPSAHTSELLL
+3259 VNQPSAHTSELLQ

-3280 LTFKTISI
+3280 LTFKTVNI

-3315 SRADPPRV
+3315 SRADPPQV
-3323 WCSDNQTTTPRLF
+3323 WCSDLQATSPKLF

-3343 LEIQEHLETFFD
+3343 LEVQEHLETFFD

-3363 LDTVKSSCKLSLFNE
+3363 LDAVKTSCKLSLFNE
-3378 NDVTVT
+3378 ADVAAS
-3384 GLDLATTS
+3384 GLELPSTS
-3392 SIPYMPFDPAST
+3392 SIVYMPFDPAST

-3412 ALYKLMFQLLLLI
+3412 SLYKLMFQLLLLI

-3436 NHFRQTENM
+3436 NHFRMNEDM

-3459 VRSVSEA
+3459 VRYISEA
-3466 ELEILDTSNSTT
+3466 ELDCLESSTST
-3478 EGEHTPTPSPGLPMS
+3478 EGEHTPTPSPGLPMTPE
-3493 NDEFESTLQELID
+3493 EFEAALTEHIDLQR
-3506 GKKWLAAIT
+3506 WPSAIA
-3515 HVRQYKRISQM
+3515 HVRQYRRISTLNASGYQ
-3526 TTSNPNLT
+3526 NVT
-3534 IFAYSNLDT
+3534 IFSYNSADN
-3543 RLKFDEMSIILNTY
+3543 RQKWDEMSVILNAY
-3557 AQNIM
+3557 AHGIM
-3562 KDRQEAFI
+3562 KDRTAEAFI
-3570 VSKSDSELFEVYA
+3570 VSKSDSELFEIYA

-3594 ALTTME
+3594 ALTNME
-3600 INLKSY
+3600 ISMKSY
-3606 ANSAAC
+3606 SAGSASGNSHRSEQD
-3612 ITAGLRTADSSDV
+3612 I

>member
-1 MDQLEL
+1 MSRTEMSSRSFYDLLQLFSN
-7 PADDGQTEEKFGSNP
+7 GGSNP
-22 SQNENIINTLGS
+22 NQNENINTSTTLGS
-34 PKTTGPATPLTT
+34 PTTRNAPNSPTTT
-46 SSPIATSIIDENED
+46 SPTVGYEEIQLQQQLQQPTQQQQTVASSVALVATI
-60 QMPAPVNDNNEVS
+60 PANNNNPTPDNNEICL
-73 TTPPSH
+73 TPPQRNSTN
-79 HSVTYGDYALVTP
+79 SNEYQQQSTP
-92 KSSRNSLGI
+92 KSTRSTNIAQGTTTIVVDSTSPVAENNSEKNNLANEESPLPQNFNI
-101 VASGGAGGGGGGG
+101 IESSTLNESQLVATGANTIDTGGGGGGG
-114 GGGERGGGGV
+114 
-124 GVGVGVG
+124 
-131 VVVLAA
+131 
-137 GVAAGAG
+137 VA
-144 GVGAPGIANIT
+144 VISSTIANVNPQHNQQIISNYQGIT
-155 TSSPIHSGDNNAFST
+155 SA
-170 INIANDENPLPQN
+170 ANTQN
-183 LSNISDASGNNLNES
+183 G
-198 QLIIGNNADN
+198 
-208 VVNVINMGQQQH
+208 
-220 QFQLNNQNINS
+220 
-231 CCNSGNSNNNNSVD
+231 
-245 AQNNANRLNT
+245 ANRNYN
-255 QPLTAA
+255 PI
-261 VASTATNTALPAL
+261 
-274 GNNSAM
+274 M
-280 IPQRQSLLPWGTHSR
+280 IPQRQSLLPWGTNSR
-295 SSVVNMIPYTLATS
+295 SSIINVIPYTNPIGTTGNTLANSATMGS
-309 VGVTN
+309 N
-314 QNENND
+314 QLEAND
-320 NNSLRPGEIVMRN
+320 ANSLRPGEIVMRN
-333 LFLDFTLQA
+333 LFTDFTLQA
-342 EKKIELVMLESADKT
+342 EKKIELVMLESVDKP

-390 TLLAWHRRQLSDAEI
+390 TLLAWHKRQLSDAEI

-411 MEKSANASKPM
+411 MEKSVVNLTKPL
-422 NGIELEFQ
+422 NSQDIEFQ

-458 HEDLVRSIENLAF
+458 HEDLVRNIENLAF
-471 KHFKYKDG
+471 KHFKYKEG
-479 LQNNPNAHNIHI
+479 LQNNPNAHNIHM

-516 NELKD
+516 SELKE

-608 VELLYVQTLDASTKS
+608 VELLYMQTLDASTKS

-707 KGSKGVVPRDTPLNI
+707 KGSKGVIPRDTPLNI

-967 NVNGNSSTGGNNLK
+967 NVNGNGNSGTNTLK
-981 TPTASGNVAAST
+981 TPTSTGLTTTTNAGVTNTQNVLQPGT
-993 NITIGPTNNQG
+993 
-1004 LAGAGGVINVG
+1004 AGVGVSIV
-1015 IGKDTATSQLSS
+1015 GKDTATSQLSS
-1027 VSNAKNTNSSAT
+1027 ASNVKSINTNSSAT
-1039 SSITSSGISTIT
+1039 SSITSSGMSSIT
-1051 QTTVINMADANKKNE
+1051 QATVINMADAGKKNE

-1108 LCLPENEPPLLD
+1108 LGIPETEPPLLD
-1120 VIDKCCPQILEK
+1120 VIDKCCPQVLEK

-1137 PQTEKTAILNATQID
+1137 PQAEKTAILNATQID

-1157 ERSSGVWLGGQTDD
+1157 ERSSGVWLGGLTDD

-1181 LSQSSAM
+1181 LSQTSTT
-1188 PQQQFDPWSVC
+1188 PQQQFDPWSAC

-1211 KCPSVVTQAWPI
+1211 KCPSAVAQAWPI
-1223 CYVRVTTLYS
+1223 CYARVTTLYS

-1259 ESQKDL
+1259 ESQKDF
-1265 YLRLWRNQVAM
+1265 YLRLWRNQVVM

-1352 LNADRSDKSALGS
+1352 LNADRSDKSALGM

-1401 LKDIME
+1401 LKDLME

-1451 VCTCVLERD
+1451 VSTCVLERD

-1467 FVEYIEG
+1467 FVEYIDG
-1474 AMQYLISE
+1474 AMQYLVAE

-1534 LFSKPLGI
+1534 TFSKPLGI
-1542 TSQIGQTPEEEKLQF
+1542 ASQIGQSAEEEKLQF

-1584 YKWLDMLLTS
+1584 YKWLDMLLAS

-1632 SREADACFLALA
+1632 PREADACFLALA
-1644 SIFSARE
+1644 AIFSARE

-1671 RVEIHSAA
+1671 RVEVHSTA

-1696 LHTDNEKEDD
+1696 LHAENEKEDD

-1762 CLLPWLHNMELV
+1762 CLQPWLHNMELV

-1796 GRREGAG
+1796 GRREGTG

-1847 ILRYLVIMSGMAP
+1847 ILRYLVIMSGMSP
-1860 NELLPYA
+1860 NDLLPYA
-1867 KRVALYLARTC
+1867 KRVALYLARAC

-1920 SADGQPAGGIND
+1920 SADGQPVGGIND

-1967 RAFTQSTNNRPP
+1967 RAFTQATNNRPP

-2012 VELRSAET
+2012 VELRSSDAAQT
-2020 GNVPPHPLPMP
+2020 VSASTAPHPLPMP

-2064 TEIVVDGIPGID
+2064 TDIVVDGIPGID
-2076 WTLHLPLMLHILLLG
+2076 WTLHLPLMLHILFLG

-2124 RILLNSATTKLDL
+2124 RILLNSETTDLDL

-2150 FTESQ
+2150 FTESH
-2155 QEFDSYLYYMNPA
+2155 QEFDSYLYNN
-2168 CCVITPVTI
+2168 CCIIAATAPTSQLTGAAASAAIYAQYPGMSMQNNQIPLYHQHVILSNQQQHLP
-2177 GTNAMYAIQQQ
+2177 QQQ
-2188 QSTTNN
+2188 Q
-2194 NQMPYHTV
+2194 
-2202 NQQLIMVTNINTAQ
+2202 QQLITTSNGQ
-2216 QQQQQQQTQHQSIQH
+2216 QQTQQEVHTNLQQPPPINQSSPSSSAALTQQQVQQQQQTQNIV
-2231 QHPQQPISQ
+2231 
-2240 LSNSSLQQLQPPSS
+2240 N
-2254 SSQHQQTQQQ
+2254 T
-2264 QQQQQQQQLSLQST
+2264 
-2278 TTSVV
+2278 
-2283 VVAASTTSG
+2283 
-2292 QNVGNT
+2292 GNL
-2298 IQINPNTSENSEVP
+2298 QINPNTTENSEVP

-2334 KSLLKFLAHDTC
+2334 KSLLKFLAQDSC

-2374 IVKVFSDSYPQARIA
+2374 IVKVFADSYPQARIA

-2479 STPNLNNKDGGTNSI
+2479 STPNLNNKDGGPNSI
-2494 LAGGKKS
+2494 LSGGKKS

-2511 FSLQSHARS
+2511 FSVQSHARS

-2527 CARKSSNSPCD
+2527 CARKSTNSPCD
-2538 KQVELRNRATCLDME
+2538 KQVELRNRATGIDME
-2553 RNMAKFGIASG
+2553 RNMTKFGIVSG

-2642 LKWAGYP
+2642 LKWTAYP

-2657 GCTHVTTYEPTIT
+2657 GCTHTSTYEPTIT

-2695 VMALLP
+2695 VIALLP
-2701 YMLLHFEDAN
+2701 YMLLHYEDAN

-2775 FLIEVLEK
+2775 FLIEILEK
-2783 GPPQIQVPVLNVM
+2783 GPQQIQVPVLNVI

-2804 LSTQQAQTINS
+2804 LTPPQAQTINA

-2821 GKYLETVNWKDS
+2821 GKYLETTNWKDS

-2850 PPSEGGSVGLS
+2850 PPSEGGSVGFS

-2894 LIGRRILLKTEESS
+2894 LIGRRILLKTEDNAA
-2908 GSGGGGGGGG
+2908 GSNAN
-2918 GSGTTTTIISNSTA
+2918 SNSASNNAANQTA
-2932 TTTITSSSSNTSSTS
+2932 QNQMRSNNYNNGSHLHQQPSAGHNNNNSSSNV
-2947 NLHSQTSISK
+2947 
-2957 QSGNNNNNAHLNQQ
+2957 
-2971 QHNNTTAGTPNSPRR
+2971 GTPNSPRR

-3107 LFEGEEDIFNCSS
+3107 LFEGEEDMFNCGS
-3120 GMGVSGIGGGAGG
+3120 GMGGGGGTG

-3179 HRQSFIKTTFNVGP
+3179 HRQSYKSTFNVGP

-3230 PHLPSIIRF
+3230 PHLPGIIRF

-3246 AEENWRKQLQSML
+3246 AEENWRKQLQAML
-3259 MNQPSAHTSELLL
+3259 INQPSAHTSELLM

-3323 WCSDNQTTTPRLF
+3323 WCSENQTTTPRLF

-3363 LDTVKSSCKLSLFNE
+3363 LDSVKTSCKLSLFNE
-3378 NDVTVT
+3378 NDVAAS
-3384 GLDLATTS
+3384 GMDLASTS
-3392 SIPYMPFDPAST
+3392 TIPYMPFDPAST

-3436 NHFRQTENM
+3436 NHFRQNENM

-3459 VRSVSEA
+3459 VRSISET
-3466 ELEILDTSNSTT
+3466 ELETLDTSTST
-3478 EGEHTPTPSPGLPMS
+3478 EGEHTPTPSPGIPMT
-3493 NDEFESTLQELID
+3493 NEKFETTLQELID
-3506 GKKWLAAIT
+3506 AQKWSTAIT
-3515 HVRQYKRISQM
+3515 HVRQYKRITQM
-3526 TTSNPNLT
+3526 TSSNLNLT
-3534 IFAYSNLDT
+3534 IFSYTNLDN
-3543 RLKFDEMSIILNTY
+3543 RLKYDEMSIILNAY
-3557 AQNIM
+3557 AQSIM

-3594 ALTTME
+3594 ALNTME
-3600 INLKSY
+3600 INMKSY
-3606 ANSAAC
+3606 SQNHGSSSHVFR
-3612 ITAGLRTADSSDV
+3612 GESSDI